1 MKKKIYPMLFVAAL
15 SLSACTEVLEPN
27 VDYGGNTFINDYS
40 ALVDAV
46 NNLNKTLQ
54 ERFDAL
60 NQLLKSNMV
69 DIKLAIDSNTG
80 AIKVLSEKT
89 EQGLKDV
96 NTSIFNGFTTLSGK
110 IDEQGKSIV
119 VAMNNNGE
127 LLRLQID
134 ETGKLLSTSLLNSTD
149 AIVKAINDQTK
160 SLEERFAIL
169 DASLKA
175 GFTDVKVSVDKN
187 TGAITLLDKNTN
199 ASLEKINGS
208 LTNGFK
214 LLKEQISTTGNDV
227 IYALDN
233 NGNLLRVELGKQQEA
248 LSATIVGQTT
258 KLIAAINDQ
267 TSTLDKRIEALST
280 VVETGLKNVV
290 ISVDKNTGAITL
302 LDKNTQASLNGINVS
317 LGKIDGTLISGFQAI
332 KTEISDTG
340 GKIITA
346 LNSNGNLLR
355 LELDKQQK
363 LLSATI
369 VTQTDKLAQAINDQT
384 ASLSSRFEALTTAL
398 STGLADIKVEI
409 DKNTGAIKTLDIHT
423 QASLG
428 TLNTTI
434 LNGFKKLNETVDN
447 KGKKIVTAIGT
458 QTAAIGTQTEAIKKQ
473 GELLRMTIT
482 TSGKLIAAEI
492 VGSINT
498 LNFILASQ
506 NVLLSSKLDAIN
518 TTIFSGLAKV
528 TAQES
533 NINKTLDLRLTAI
546 DTQLKGTNT
555 ELQNA
560 NAQLKTLNTTLK
572 TLNGNLVSGFTTVE
586 NSINKMSGE
595 LSVKLADNKT
605 AIVNMEGSM
614 KDNLKSL
621 KDAVDKQGGDIVTA
635 IDKNGVVVAAAIDNN
650 GKVISEAITTQGGE
664 IKGAINNNTEQIG
677 LKIVGVVDAITK
689 QTADLNQAIKDGTAS
704 VVASNGELKTAI
716 EKAIKSLEN
725 KQDANAKTQID
736 LLKKMLADNGIYK
749 NPGDNSSIYVD
760 PRLWAAIQYT
770 DLGGVIANMLTVAEE
785 PSLTYSAAYA
795 IRNNELENVATM
807 VWAEKIGKGSATLAA
822 GTLQPMDLANG
833 KQVIRVTKVISSITY
848 RFTSRSTS
856 FDRKIVK
863 INYIDSEGKLAI
875 TPNSMDVTKTFKT
888 YNNGIIT
895 SLVKCNIYL
904 EPNGTVTSIPEYT
917 WPE

>member
-302 LDKNTQASLNGINVS
+302 LDKNTQESLNGINVS
-317 LGKIDGTLISGFQAI
+317 LDKIDGTLISGFQAI
-332 KTEISDTG
+332 RTEISTTG

-346 LNSNGNLLR
+346 LDKNGYLLR

-363 LLSATI
+363 LLRATI
-369 VTQTDKLAQAINDQT
+369 VTQTNKLAKAINDQT

-409 DKNTGAIKTLDIHT
+409 DKNTGAIKTLDINT

-434 LNGFKKLNETVDN
+434 FNGFKTLNETVDD
-447 KGKKIVTAIGT
+447 KGNKIVT
-458 QTAAIGTQTEAIKKQ
+458 AIGTQTEAIKKQ
-473 GELLRMTIT
+473 GELLRTTIT

-498 LNFILASQ
+498 LNFILARQ

-518 TTIFSGLAKV
+518 TTIFSGLAMV
-528 TAQES
+528 TALES

-572 TLNGNLVSGFTTVE
+572 TLNENLVSGFKTVE

-595 LSVKLADNKT
+595 LSVKLADNTT

-621 KDAVDKQGGDIVTA
+621 KDAVDKQGGKIVTA
-635 IDKNGVVVAAAIDNN
+635 IDKNGVVVAAAINKN
-650 GKVISEAITTQGGE
+650 GKVISKAITTQGGE

-689 QTADLNQAIKDGTAS
+689 QTADLNKAIKDGTAS

-848 RFTSRSTS
+848 RFTSRFTS
-856 FDRKIVK
+856 FDKKIVR
-863 INYIDSEGKLAI
+863 INYIDSEGKLA
-875 TPNSMDVTKTFKT
+875 MDSYDTEVTKTFTT
-888 YNNGIIT
+888 YANGIIT
-895 SLVKCNIYL
+895 SLVQCNIYL

>member
-60 NQLLKSNMV
+60 NQLLKGNMV

-208 LTNGFK
+208 LTDGFK

-267 TSTLDKRIEALST
+267 TSTLDKRIKALST

-290 ISVDKNTGAITL
+290 VSVDKNTGAITL
-302 LDKNTQASLNGINVS
+302 LDTNTQVSLNGINMS

-332 KTEISDTG
+332 KTEISTTG
-340 GKIITA
+340 GNIITA
-346 LNSNGNLLR
+346 LDKNGNLLR

-369 VTQTDKLAQAINDQT
+369 VTQTNKLAKAINDQT
-384 ASLSSRFEALTTAL
+384 ASLSSRFKALTFAL
-398 STGLADIKVEI
+398 STGLVGIMLEI
-409 DKNTGAIKTLDIHT
+409 DKNTGAIKTLDTHT

-434 LNGFKKLNETVDN
+434 LNGFNKLNETVDD
-447 KGKKIVTAIGT
+447 KGNKIVTAIGT
-458 QTAAIGTQTEAIKKQ
+458 QTDAIGTQTEAIKKQ
-473 GELLRMTIT
+473 GKLLRMTIT
-482 TSGKLIAAEI
+482 KSGKLIAAEI
-492 VGSINT
+492 VGSIDT
-498 LNFILASQ
+498 LNATLASQ
-506 NVLLSSKLDAIN
+506 NTLLESKLDAIN
-518 TTIFSGLAKV
+518 TAISSGLAKV
-528 TAQES
+528 TAQERR
-533 NINKTLDLRLTAI
+533 INRTLDLRLTAI
-546 DTQLKGTNT
+546 DTQLQGTNT
-555 ELQNA
+555 ELHNA

-572 TLNGNLVSGFTTVE
+572 KLNKNLVSGFKTVG

-595 LSVKLADNKT
+595 LSVKLADNTT

-635 IDKNGVVVAAAIDNN
+635 IGKNGEVVVAAIDKN
-650 GKVISEAITTQGGE
+650 GNVISTAIG
-664 IKGAINNNTEQIG
+664 
-677 LKIVGVVDAITK
+677 GVVDAITK
-689 QTADLNQAIKDGTAS
+689 QTADLNKAITDGTAS
-704 VVASNGELKTAI
+704 VVASNGKLKTAI
-716 EKAIKSLEN
+716 EDAIKSLEN

-749 NPGDNSSIYVD
+749 IPGDNSSIYVD
-760 PRLWAAIQYT
+760 PRLWEAIQYT
-770 DLGGVIANMLTVAEE
+770 NLGGVIANMLTVAEE
-785 PSLTYSAAYA
+785 PSLYYSAAYA
-795 IRNNELENVATM
+795 IRDNELDNVSTM
-807 VWAEKIGKGSATLAA
+807 ITFEKIGNGPATLAA

-833 KQVIRVTKVISSITY
+833 KQVIRVTKVIPYIAY
-848 RFTSRSTS
+848 RFTSS
-856 FDRKIVK
+856 DKKIVR
-863 INYIDSEGKLAI
+863 INYIDSNGKLAME
-875 TPNSMDVTKTFKT
+875 PDAKEVTKTFVT
-888 YNNGIIT
+888 YANGIIT
-895 SLVKCNIYL
+895 SVVKCNIYL
-904 EPNGTVTSIPEYT
+904 EPNATVTSIPEYT

>member
-208 LTNGFK
+208 LTAGFK

-267 TSTLDKRIEALST
+267 TSTLDKRIKALST

-290 ISVDKNTGAITL
+290 VSVDKNTGAITL
-302 LDKNTQASLNGINVS
+302 LDKNTQVSLNGINMS

-332 KTEISDTG
+332 KTEISTTG
-340 GKIITA
+340 GNIITA
-346 LNSNGNLLR
+346 LDDNGNLLR

-369 VTQTDKLAQAINDQT
+369 VTQTDKLAKAINDQT

-398 STGLADIKVEI
+398 TTGLADIKVEI
-409 DKNTGAIKTLDIHT
+409 DKNTGAIKTLDTNT

-434 LNGFKKLNETVDN
+434 LNGFNKLNETVDD
-447 KGKKIVTAIGT
+447 KGNKIVTAIGT
-458 QTAAIGTQTEAIKKQ
+458 QTDAIGTQTEAIKKQ
-473 GELLRMTIT
+473 GKLLRMTIT
-482 TSGKLIAAEI
+482 KSGKLIAAEI

-498 LNFILASQ
+498 LNATLKSQ
-506 NVLLSSKLDAIN
+506 NALLESKLDAIN
-518 TTIFSGLAKV
+518 TAISSGLAKV
-528 TAQES
+528 TAEERR
-533 NINKTLDLRLTAI
+533 IGRTLLFGLTAI
-546 DTQLKGTNT
+546 NIQLKGTNT

-572 TLNGNLVSGFTTVE
+572 DLNKNLVSGFKTVG

-595 LSVKLADNKT
+595 LSVKLADNT
-605 AIVNMEGSM
+605 NAIVNMEGSM

-635 IDKNGVVVAAAIDNN
+635 IDKNGKVVVAAIDKN
-650 GKVISEAITTQGGE
+650 GNVISTAI
-664 IKGAINNNTEQIG
+664 A
-677 LKIVGVVDAITK
+677 GVVDAITK
-689 QTADLNQAIKDGTAS
+689 QTADLNKAITDGTAS

-716 EKAIKSLEN
+716 ETAIKSLEN
-725 KQDANAKTQID
+725 KQDANAKTQIE

-749 NPGDNSSIYVD
+749 NPDDNSSIYVD
-760 PRLWAAIQYT
+760 PSLWNVIYYSD
-770 DLGGVIANMLTVAEE
+770 DLRNVIAKMLTIAEE

-795 IRNNELENVATM
+795 VRDNELENVSTM
-807 VWAEKIGKGSATLAA
+807 VWAEKIENGPATLAA

-833 KQVIRVTKVISSITY
+833 KQVIRVTKVISYIRY
-848 RFTSRSTS
+848 RFTS
-856 FDRKIVK
+856 FDKNIVR
-863 INYIDSEGKLAI
+863 IYYIDSRGKSVA
-875 TPNSMDVTKTFKT
+875 TTSSTSVSMPFST
-888 YNNGIIT
+888 YNDGIIT
-895 SLVKCNIYL
+895 SVVKCNIYL
-904 EPNGTVTSIPEYT
+904 EPNATVTSIPTYT

>member
-60 NQLLKSNMV
+60 NQLLKGNMV

-187 TGAITLLDKNTN
+187 TGAITLLDT
-199 ASLEKINGS
+199 
-208 LTNGFK
+208 
-214 LLKEQISTTGNDV
+214 
-227 IYALDN
+227 
-233 NGNLLRVELGKQQEA
+233 
-248 LSATIVGQTT
+248 
-258 KLIAAINDQ
+258 
-267 TSTLDKRIEALST
+267 
-280 VVETGLKNVV
+280 
-290 ISVDKNTGAITL
+290 
-302 LDKNTQASLNGINVS
+302 NTQVSLNGINMS

-332 KTEISDTG
+332 KTEISTTG
-340 GKIITA
+340 GNIITA
-346 LNSNGNLLR
+346 LDKNGNLLR

-369 VTQTDKLAQAINDQT
+369 VTQTNKLAKAINDQT
-384 ASLSSRFEALTTAL
+384 ASLSSRFKALTFAL
-398 STGLADIKVEI
+398 STGLAGIMVEI
-409 DKNTGAIKTLDIHT
+409 NKNTGAIKTLDTHT

-434 LNGFKKLNETVDN
+434 LNGFNKLNETVDD
-447 KGKKIVTAIGT
+447 KGNKIVTAIGT
-458 QTAAIGTQTEAIKKQ
+458 QTDAIGTQTEAIKKQ
-473 GELLRMTIT
+473 GKLLRMTIT
-482 TSGKLIAAEI
+482 KSGKLIAAEI
-492 VGSINT
+492 VGSIDT
-498 LNFILASQ
+498 LNATLASQ
-506 NVLLSSKLDAIN
+506 NTLLESKLDAIN
-518 TTIFSGLAKV
+518 TAISSGLAKV
-528 TAQES
+528 TAEERR
-533 NINKTLDLRLTAI
+533 IGRTLLFGLTAI
-546 DTQLKGTNT
+546 NIQLKGTNT
-555 ELQNA
+555 ELQNT
-560 NAQLKTLNTTLK
+560 NAQLKTLNTTLED
-572 TLNGNLVSGFTTVE
+572 LNKNLVSGFKTVA

-595 LSVKLADNKT
+595 LSVKLADNT
-605 AIVNMEGSM
+605 NAIVNMEGSM

-635 IDKNGVVVAAAIDNN
+635 IDKNGKVVVAAIDKN
-650 GKVISEAITTQGGE
+650 GNVISTAI
-664 IKGAINNNTEQIG
+664 A
-677 LKIVGVVDAITK
+677 GVVDAITK
-689 QTADLNQAIKDGTAS
+689 QTADLNKAITDGTAS

-749 NPGDNSSIYVD
+749 IPGDNSSIYVD
-760 PRLWAAIQYT
+760 PSLWNVIYYS
-770 DLGGVIANMLTVAEE
+770 DLRNVIANMLTVAEE

-795 IRNNELENVATM
+795 IRDNELENVSTM
-807 VWAEKIGKGSATLAA
+807 IWGEKIENGSATLAA

-833 KQVIRVTKVISSITY
+833 KQVIRVTKVIPYIKY
-848 RFTSRSTS
+848 RFTSS
-856 FDRKIVK
+856 DKKIVR
-863 INYIDSEGKLAI
+863 INYIDSEGKLAVD
-875 TPNSMDVTKTFKT
+875 SYDMEVTKTFYT
-888 YNNGIIT
+888 YDNGIIT
-895 SLVKCNIYL
+895 PVVKCNIYL
-904 EPNGTVTSIPEYT
+904 EPNATVTSIPDYT

>member
-60 NQLLKSNMV
+60 NQLLKGNMV

-208 LTNGFK
+208 LTDGFK

-267 TSTLDKRIEALST
+267 TSTLAKRIEALST

-290 ISVDKNTGAITL
+290 VSVDKNTGAITL
-302 LDKNTQASLNGINVS
+302 LDTNTQVSLNGINMS

-332 KTEISDTG
+332 KTEISTTG
-340 GKIITA
+340 GNIVTA
-346 LNSNGNLLR
+346 LDKNGNLLR

-369 VTQTDKLAQAINDQT
+369 VTQTDKLAKAINDQT

-409 DKNTGAIKTLDIHT
+409 DKNTGAIKTLDTNT

-434 LNGFKKLNETVDN
+434 LNGFNKLNETVDD
-447 KGKKIVTAIGT
+447 KGNKIVTAIGT
-458 QTAAIGTQTEAIKKQ
+458 QTDAIGTQTEAIKKQ
-473 GELLRMTIT
+473 GKLLRMTIT
-482 TSGKLIAAEI
+482 KSGKLIATEI

-498 LNFILASQ
+498 LNATLASQ
-506 NVLLSSKLDAIN
+506 NALLESKLDAIN
-518 TTIFSGLAKV
+518 TAISSGLAKV
-528 TAQES
+528 TAEERR
-533 NINKTLDLRLTAI
+533 IGRTLLFGLTAI
-546 DTQLKGTNT
+546 NIQLKGTNT

-572 TLNGNLVSGFTTVE
+572 DLNKNLVSGFKTVG

-595 LSVKLADNKT
+595 LSVKLADNTT

-614 KDNLKSL
+614 KNNLKSL

-635 IDKNGVVVAAAIDNN
+635 IDKNGKVVAAAIDKN
-650 GKVISEAITTQGGE
+650 GNVISTAI
-664 IKGAINNNTEQIG
+664 A
-677 LKIVGVVDAITK
+677 GVVDAITK
-689 QTADLNQAIKDGTAS
+689 QTADLNKAITDGTAS

-725 KQDANAKTQID
+725 KQDANAKTQIE

-749 NPGDNSSIYVD
+749 NPDDNSSIYVD
-760 PRLWAAIQYT
+760 PSLWQVIQNT
-770 DLGGVIANMLTVAEE
+770 DLHNVIAKMLTLAEE

-795 IRNNELENVATM
+795 VRDNEWENVSTM
-807 VWAEKIGKGSATLAA
+807 VWAEKIENGPATLAA

-833 KQVIRVTKVISSITY
+833 KQVIRVTKVISYIRY
-848 RFTSRSTS
+848 RFIS
-856 FDRKIVK
+856 FDKNIER
-863 INYIDSEGKLAI
+863 INYIDSRGKLGA
-875 TPNSMDVTKTFKT
+875 TASSTSVSMPFYT
-888 YNNGIIT
+888 YVNGIIT

-904 EPNGTVTSIPEYT
+904 EPNATVTSIPEYT

>member
-80 AIKVLSEKT
+80 AIKILSEKT

-199 ASLEKINGS
+199 ASLEKI
-208 LTNGFK
+208 
-214 LLKEQISTTGNDV
+214 
-227 IYALDN
+227 
-233 NGNLLRVELGKQQEA
+233 
-248 LSATIVGQTT
+248 
-258 KLIAAINDQ
+258 
-267 TSTLDKRIEALST
+267 
-280 VVETGLKNVV
+280 
-290 ISVDKNTGAITL
+290 
-302 LDKNTQASLNGINVS
+302 
-317 LGKIDGTLISGFQAI
+317 DGTLISGFQAI
-332 KTEISDTG
+332 KTEISTTG

-346 LNSNGNLLR
+346 LDKNGNLLR

-369 VTQTDKLAQAINDQT
+369 VTQTNKLAKAINDQT
-384 ASLSSRFEALTTAL
+384 ASLSSRFKALTFAL
-398 STGLADIKVEI
+398 STGLVGIMLEI
-409 DKNTGAIKTLDIHT
+409 DKNTGAIKTLDTNT

-434 LNGFKKLNETVDN
+434 LNGFNKLNETVDD
-447 KGKKIVTAIGT
+447 KGNKIVTAIGT
-458 QTAAIGTQTEAIKKQ
+458 QTDAIGTQTEAIKKQ
-473 GELLRMTIT
+473 GKLLRMTIT
-482 TSGKLIAAEI
+482 KSGKLIAAEI

-498 LNFILASQ
+498 LNATLESQ
-506 NVLLSSKLDAIN
+506 NALLESKLDAIN
-518 TTIFSGLAKV
+518 TAISSGLAKV
-528 TAQES
+528 TAQERR
-533 NINKTLDLRLTAI
+533 INRTLDLRLTAI

-572 TLNGNLVSGFTTVE
+572 KLNKNLVSGFKTVK
-586 NSINKMSGE
+586 NSINNMSGE
-595 LSVKLADNKT
+595 LSVKLADNTT

-635 IDKNGVVVAAAIDNN
+635 IDKNGKVVVAAIDKN
-650 GKVISEAITTQGGE
+650 GNVISTAI
-664 IKGAINNNTEQIG
+664 A
-677 LKIVGVVDAITK
+677 GVVDAITK
-689 QTADLNQAIKDGTAS
+689 QTADLNKAIKDGTAS

-725 KQDANAKTQID
+725 KQDANAKEQIE

-749 NPGDNSSIYVD
+749 NPDDNSSIYVD
-760 PRLWAAIQYT
+760 PRLWQVIQNT
-770 DLGGVIANMLTVAEE
+770 DLHNVIAKMLTLAEE

-795 IRNNELENVATM
+795 VRDNELENVSTM
-807 VWAEKIGKGSATLAA
+807 VWAEKIENGPATLAA

-833 KQVIRVTKVISSITY
+833 KQVIRVTKVISYIRY
-848 RFTSRSTS
+848 RFIS
-856 FDRKIVK
+856 FDKNIER
-863 INYIDSEGKLAI
+863 INYIDSRGKLGA
-875 TPNSMDVTKTFKT
+875 TTSSTSVSMPFIT
-888 YNNGIIT
+888 YNDGIIT

-904 EPNGTVTSIPEYT
+904 EPNATVTSIPEYT

>member
-208 LTNGFK
+208 LTDGFK

-227 IYALDN
+227 IYALDS

-267 TSTLDKRIEALST
+267 TSTLDKRIKALST

-290 ISVDKNTGAITL
+290 VSVDKNTGAITL
-302 LDKNTQASLNGINVS
+302 LDTNTQVSLNGINMS

-332 KTEISDTG
+332 QTEISTTG
-340 GKIITA
+340 GNIITA
-346 LNSNGNLLR
+346 LDKNGNLLR

-369 VTQTDKLAQAINDQT
+369 VTQTNKLAKAINDQT
-384 ASLSSRFEALTTAL
+384 ASLSSRFKALTFAL
-398 STGLADIKVEI
+398 STGLVGIMLEI
-409 DKNTGAIKTLDIHT
+409 DKNTGAIKTLDTHT

-434 LNGFKKLNETVDN
+434 LNGFNKLNETVDD
-447 KGKKIVTAIGT
+447 KGNKIVTAIGT
-458 QTAAIGTQTEAIKKQ
+458 QTDAIGTQTEAIKKQ
-473 GELLRMTIT
+473 GKLLRMTIT
-482 TSGKLIAAEI
+482 KSGKLIAAEI
-492 VGSINT
+492 VGSIDT
-498 LNFILASQ
+498 LNATLASQ
-506 NVLLSSKLDAIN
+506 NTLLESKLNAIN
-518 TTIFSGLAKV
+518 TAISSGLAKV
-528 TAQES
+528 TAEERR
-533 NINKTLDLRLTAI
+533 IGRTLLFGLTAI
-546 DTQLKGTNT
+546 NIQLQGTNT
-555 ELQNA
+555 ELQNT

-572 TLNGNLVSGFTTVE
+572 KLNKNLVSGFKTVA
-586 NSINKMSGE
+586 NSINNMSGE
-595 LSVKLADNKT
+595 LSVKLADNTT

-614 KDNLKSL
+614 KNNLKSL

-635 IDKNGVVVAAAIDNN
+635 IDNNGVVVVAAINKN
-650 GKVISEAITTQGGE
+650 GTVISTAIG
-664 IKGAINNNTEQIG
+664 
-677 LKIVGVVDAITK
+677 GVVDAITK
-689 QTADLNQAIKDGTAS
+689 QTADLNKAITDGTAS
-704 VVASNGELKTAI
+704 VVASNGKLKTAI
-716 EKAIKSLEN
+716 EDAIKSLEN

-749 NPGDNSSIYVD
+749 IPGDNSSIYVD
-760 PRLWAAIQYT
+760 PRLWEAIQYT

-785 PSLTYSAAYA
+785 PSLYYSAAYA
-795 IRNNELENVATM
+795 IRDNELDNVSTM
-807 VWAEKIGKGSATLAA
+807 ITFEKIGNGPATLAA
-822 GTLQPMDLANG
+822 GSLQPMDLANG
-833 KQVIRVTKVISSITY
+833 KQVIRVTKVIPYITY
-848 RFTSRSTS
+848 RFTSS
-856 FDRKIVK
+856 DKKIVR
-863 INYIDSEGKLAI
+863 INYIDSNGKLAME
-875 TPNSMDVTKTFKT
+875 PDAKEVTKTFVT
-888 YNNGIIT
+888 YANGIIT
-895 SLVKCNIYL
+895 PVVKCNIYL
-904 EPNGTVTSIPEYT
+904 EPNATVTSIPEYT

>member
-60 NQLLKSNMV
+60 NQLLKGNMV

-208 LTNGFK
+208 LTDGFK

-267 TSTLDKRIEALST
+267 TSTLDKRIKALST

-290 ISVDKNTGAITL
+290 VSVDKNTGAITL
-302 LDKNTQASLNGINVS
+302 LDTNTQVSLNGINMS

-332 KTEISDTG
+332 KTEISTTG
-340 GKIITA
+340 GNIITA
-346 LNSNGNLLR
+346 LDKNGNLLR

-369 VTQTDKLAQAINDQT
+369 VTQTNKLAKAINDQT
-384 ASLSSRFEALTTAL
+384 ASLNSRFKALTFAL
-398 STGLADIKVEI
+398 STGLVGIMLEI
-409 DKNTGAIKTLDIHT
+409 DKNTGAIKTLDTHT

-434 LNGFKKLNETVDN
+434 LNGFNKLNETVDD
-447 KGKKIVTAIGT
+447 KGNKIVTAIGT
-458 QTAAIGTQTEAIKKQ
+458 QTDAIGTQTEAIKKQ
-473 GELLRMTIT
+473 GKLLRMTIT
-482 TSGKLIAAEI
+482 KSGKLIAAEI
-492 VGSINT
+492 VGSIDT
-498 LNFILASQ
+498 LNATLASQ
-506 NVLLSSKLDAIN
+506 NTLLESKLDAIN
-518 TTIFSGLAKV
+518 TAISSGLAKV
-528 TAQES
+528 TAEERR
-533 NINKTLDLRLTAI
+533 IGRTLLFGLTAI
-546 DTQLKGTNT
+546 NIQLKGTNT

-572 TLNGNLVSGFTTVE
+572 DLNKNLVSGFKTVA

-595 LSVKLADNKT
+595 LSVKLADNTT

-614 KDNLKSL
+614 KNNLKSL

-635 IDKNGVVVAAAIDNN
+635 IDKNGKVVVAAIDKN
-650 GKVISEAITTQGGE
+650 GNVISTAI
-664 IKGAINNNTEQIG
+664 A
-677 LKIVGVVDAITK
+677 GVVDAITK
-689 QTADLNQAIKDGTAS
+689 QTADLNKAITDGTAS

-725 KQDANAKTQID
+725 KQDANAKEQIE

-749 NPGDNSSIYVD
+749 NPDDNSSIYVD
-760 PRLWAAIQYT
+760 PSLWQVIKNT
-770 DLGGVIANMLTVAEE
+770 DLHNVIAKMLTLAEE

-795 IRNNELENVATM
+795 VRDNEWENVSTM
-807 VWAEKIGKGSATLAA
+807 VWAEKIENGPATLAA

-833 KQVIRVTKVISSITY
+833 KQVIRVTKVISYIRY
-848 RFTSRSTS
+848 RFIS
-856 FDRKIVK
+856 FDKNIER
-863 INYIDSEGKLAI
+863 INYIDSRGKLGTTASS
-875 TPNSMDVTKTFKT
+875 TSVSMPFYT
-888 YNNGIIT
+888 YVNGIIT

-904 EPNGTVTSIPEYT
+904 EPNATVTSIPEYT

>member
-258 KLIAAINDQ
+258 KLIAAINNQ

-302 LDKNTQASLNGINVS
+302 LDKNTQVSLNGINVS
-317 LGKIDGTLISGFQAI
+317 LGKIDGTLTSGFQAI
-332 KTEISDTG
+332 RTEISTTG

-355 LELDKQQK
+355 LELDKQQN

-369 VTQTDKLAQAINDQT
+369 VTQTNKLAQAINDQT

-409 DKNTGAIKTLDIHT
+409 DKNTGAIKTLDTNT

-434 LNGFKKLNETVDN
+434 LNGFNTLNETVDN
-447 KGKKIVTAIGT
+447 KGNKIVTAIGT
-458 QTAAIGTQTEAIKKQ
+458 QTDAIKKQ

-482 TSGKLIAAEI
+482 KSGNLIAAEI

-518 TTIFSGLAKV
+518 TTIFSGLAMV
-528 TAQES
+528 TALES

-560 NAQLKTLNTTLK
+560 NAQLKTLNTTLE
-572 TLNGNLVSGFTTVE
+572 TLNGNLVSGFKTVE

-595 LSVKLADNKT
+595 LSVKLADNTT

-621 KDAVDKQGGDIVTA
+621 KDVVDKQGGKIVTA
-635 IDKNGVVVAAAIDNN
+635 IDKNGVVVAAAINKN
-650 GKVISEAITTQGGE
+650 GKVISKAITTQGGE

-677 LKIVGVVDAITK
+677 LKIVGVVNAIKK
-689 QTADLNQAIKDGTAS
+689 QTADLNKAIKDGTAS
-704 VVASNGELKTAI
+704 VVASNGKLKTAI
-716 EKAIKSLEN
+716 ENAIKSLEN

-760 PRLWAAIQYT
+760 PRLWDVINST
-770 DLGGVIANMLTVAEE
+770 DLRRVIANMLTVAEE
-785 PSLTYSAAYA
+785 PSLFFSAAYA

-807 VWAEKIGKGSATLAA
+807 VWAEEIGKGSATLAA

-833 KQVIRVTKVISSITY
+833 KQVIRVTKVIPYITY
-848 RFTSRSTS
+848 RFTSS
-856 FDRKIVK
+856 DRMIRE
-863 INYIDSEGKLAI
+863 IYYIDSEGKSIKSFFAKEVE
-875 TPNSMDVTKTFKT
+875 MAFKT

-904 EPNGTVTSIPEYT
+904 QPHWTVTSKPEYT

>member
-80 AIKVLSEKT
+80 AIKILSEKT

-208 LTNGFK
+208 LTDGFK

-267 TSTLDKRIEALST
+267 TSTLDKRIKALST

-290 ISVDKNTGAITL
+290 VSVDKNTGAITL
-302 LDKNTQASLNGINVS
+302 LDTNTQVSLNGINMS

-332 KTEISDTG
+332 KTEISTTG
-340 GKIITA
+340 GNIVTA
-346 LNSNGNLLR
+346 LDKNGNLLR

-369 VTQTDKLAQAINDQT
+369 VTQTDKLAKAINDQT

-409 DKNTGAIKTLDIHT
+409 DKNTGAIKTLDTNT

-434 LNGFKKLNETVDN
+434 LNGFNKLNETVDD
-447 KGKKIVTAIGT
+447 KGNKIVTAIGT
-458 QTAAIGTQTEAIKKQ
+458 QTDAIGTQTEAIKKQ
-473 GELLRMTIT
+473 GKLLRMTIT
-482 TSGKLIAAEI
+482 KSGKLIATEI

-498 LNFILASQ
+498 LNATLASQ
-506 NVLLSSKLDAIN
+506 NALLESKLDAIN
-518 TTIFSGLAKV
+518 TAISSGLAKV
-528 TAQES
+528 TAEERR
-533 NINKTLDLRLTAI
+533 IGRTLLFGLTAI
-546 DTQLKGTNT
+546 NIQLKGTNT

-572 TLNGNLVSGFTTVE
+572 DLNKNLVSGFKTVG

-595 LSVKLADNKT
+595 LSVKLADNTT

-614 KDNLKSL
+614 KNNLKSL

-635 IDKNGVVVAAAIDNN
+635 IDKNGKVVAAAIDKN
-650 GKVISEAITTQGGE
+650 GNVTSTAI
-664 IKGAINNNTEQIG
+664 A
-677 LKIVGVVDAITK
+677 GVVDAITK
-689 QTADLNQAIKDGTAS
+689 QTADLNKAITDGTAS

-716 EKAIKSLEN
+716 VDAIKSLEN
-725 KQDANAKTQID
+725 KQDANAKEQIE

-749 NPGDNSSIYVD
+749 NPDDNSSIYVD
-760 PRLWAAIQYT
+760 PRLWQVIQNT
-770 DLGGVIANMLTVAEE
+770 DLHNVIAKMLTLAEE

-795 IRNNELENVATM
+795 VRDNELENVSTM
-807 VWAEKIGKGSATLAA
+807 VWAEKIENGPATLAA

-833 KQVIRVTKVISSITY
+833 KQVIRVTKVISYIRY
-848 RFTSRSTS
+848 RFIS
-856 FDRKIVK
+856 FDKNIER
-863 INYIDSEGKLAI
+863 INYIDSRGKLGA
-875 TPNSMDVTKTFKT
+875 TTSSTSVSMPFYT
-888 YNNGIIT
+888 YANGIIT

-904 EPNGTVTSIPEYT
+904 EPNATVTSIPDYT

>member
-60 NQLLKSNMV
+60 NQLLKGNMV

-208 LTNGFK
+208 LTDGFK

-290 ISVDKNTGAITL
+290 VSVDKNTGAITL
-302 LDKNTQASLNGINVS
+302 LDKNTQVSLNGINMS

-332 KTEISDTG
+332 KTEISTTG
-340 GKIITA
+340 GNIITA
-346 LNSNGNLLR
+346 LDDNGNLLR

-369 VTQTDKLAQAINDQT
+369 VTQTDKLAKAINDQT

-398 STGLADIKVEI
+398 TTGLADIKVEI
-409 DKNTGAIKTLDIHT
+409 DKNTGAIKTLDTNT

-434 LNGFKKLNETVDN
+434 LNGFNKLNETVDD
-447 KGKKIVTAIGT
+447 KGNKIVTAIGT
-458 QTAAIGTQTEAIKKQ
+458 QTDAIGTQTEAIKKQ
-473 GELLRMTIT
+473 GKLLRMTIT
-482 TSGKLIAAEI
+482 KSGKLIAAEI

-498 LNFILASQ
+498 LNATLKSQ
-506 NVLLSSKLDAIN
+506 NALLESKLDAIN
-518 TTIFSGLAKV
+518 TAISSGLAKV
-528 TAQES
+528 TAEERR
-533 NINKTLDLRLTAI
+533 IGRTLLFGLTAI
-546 DTQLKGTNT
+546 NIQLKGTNT

-572 TLNGNLVSGFTTVE
+572 DLNKNLVSGFKTVG

-595 LSVKLADNKT
+595 LSVKLADNT
-605 AIVNMEGSM
+605 NAIVNMEGSM

-635 IDKNGVVVAAAIDNN
+635 IDKNGKVVVAAIDKN
-650 GKVISEAITTQGGE
+650 GNVISTAI
-664 IKGAINNNTEQIG
+664 A
-677 LKIVGVVDAITK
+677 GVVDAITK
-689 QTADLNQAIKDGTAS
+689 QTADLNKAITDGTAS

-725 KQDANAKTQID
+725 KQDANAKTQIE

-749 NPGDNSSIYVD
+749 NPDDNSSIYVD
-760 PRLWAAIQYT
+760 PSLWNVIYYSD
-770 DLGGVIANMLTVAEE
+770 DLRNVIAKMLTIAEE

-795 IRNNELENVATM
+795 VRDNELENVSTM
-807 VWAEKIGKGSATLAA
+807 VWAEKIENGPATLAA

-833 KQVIRVTKVISSITY
+833 KQVIRVTKVISYIRY
-848 RFTSRSTS
+848 RFTS
-856 FDRKIVK
+856 FDKNIVR
-863 INYIDSEGKLAI
+863 IYYIDSRGKSVA
-875 TPNSMDVTKTFKT
+875 TTSSTSVSMPFST
-888 YNNGIIT
+888 YNDGIIT
-895 SLVKCNIYL
+895 SVVKCNIYL
-904 EPNGTVTSIPEYT
+904 EPNATVTSIPTYT

>member
-208 LTNGFK
+208 LTDGFK

-267 TSTLDKRIEALST
+267 TSTLDKRIKALST

-290 ISVDKNTGAITL
+290 VSVDKNTGAITL
-302 LDKNTQASLNGINVS
+302 LDKNTQVSLNGINMS

-332 KTEISDTG
+332 KTEISTTG
-340 GKIITA
+340 GNIITA
-346 LNSNGNLLR
+346 LDKNGNLLR

-369 VTQTDKLAQAINDQT
+369 VTQTNKLAKAINDQT
-384 ASLSSRFEALTTAL
+384 ASLSSRFKALTIAL
-398 STGLADIKVEI
+398 STGLVGIMLEI
-409 DKNTGAIKTLDIHT
+409 DKNTGAIKTLDTNT

-434 LNGFKKLNETVDN
+434 LNGFNKLNETVDD
-447 KGKKIVTAIGT
+447 KGNKIVTAIGT
-458 QTAAIGTQTEAIKKQ
+458 QTDAIGTQTEAIKKQ
-473 GELLRMTIT
+473 GKLLRMTIT
-482 TSGKLIAAEI
+482 KSGKLIAAEI
-492 VGSINT
+492 VGSIDT
-498 LNFILASQ
+498 LNATLASQ
-506 NVLLSSKLDAIN
+506 NTLLESKLNAIN
-518 TTIFSGLAKV
+518 TAISSGLAKV
-528 TAQES
+528 TAEERR
-533 NINKTLDLRLTAI
+533 IGRTLLFGLTAI
-546 DTQLKGTNT
+546 NIQLQGTNT
-555 ELQNA
+555 ELQNT

-572 TLNGNLVSGFTTVE
+572 KLNKNLVSGFKTVA
-586 NSINKMSGE
+586 NSINNMSGE
-595 LSVKLADNKT
+595 LSVKLADNTT

-614 KDNLKSL
+614 KNNLKSL

-635 IDKNGVVVAAAIDNN
+635 IGKNGEVVVAAIDKN
-650 GKVISEAITTQGGE
+650 GDVISTAIG
-664 IKGAINNNTEQIG
+664 
-677 LKIVGVVDAITK
+677 GVVDAITK
-689 QTADLNQAIKDGTAS
+689 QTADLNKAITDGTAS
-704 VVASNGELKTAI
+704 VVASNGKLKTAI
-716 EKAIKSLEN
+716 EDAIKSLEN

-749 NPGDNSSIYVD
+749 IPGDNSSIYVD
-760 PRLWAAIQYT
+760 PRLWEAIQYT
-770 DLGGVIANMLTVAEE
+770 DLGGVIANMLAVAEE
-785 PSLTYSAAYA
+785 PSLYYSAAYA
-795 IRNNELENVATM
+795 IRDNELENVSNMITF
-807 VWAEKIGKGSATLAA
+807 EKTGNDPATLAA

-833 KQVIRVTKVISSITY
+833 KQVIRVTKVIPYITY
-848 RFTSRSTS
+848 RFTSS
-856 FDRKIVK
+856 DKKIVR
-863 INYIDSEGKLAI
+863 INYIDSNGKLAM
-875 TPNSMDVTKTFKT
+875 NSYDTEVTKTFVT
-888 YNNGIIT
+888 YANGIIT

-904 EPNGTVTSIPEYT
+904 EPNATVTSIPEYT

>member
-60 NQLLKSNMV
+60 NQLLKGNMV

-208 LTNGFK
+208 LTDGFK

-267 TSTLDKRIEALST
+267 TSTLDKRIKALST

-290 ISVDKNTGAITL
+290 VSVDKNTGAITL
-302 LDKNTQASLNGINVS
+302 LDTNTQVSLNGINMS

-332 KTEISDTG
+332 KTEISTTG
-340 GKIITA
+340 GNIITA
-346 LNSNGNLLR
+346 LDKNGNLLR

-369 VTQTDKLAQAINDQT
+369 VTQTNKLAKAINDQT
-384 ASLSSRFEALTTAL
+384 ASLSSRFKALTLAL
-398 STGLADIKVEI
+398 STGLVGIMVEI
-409 DKNTGAIKTLDIHT
+409 NKNTGAIKTLDTHT

-434 LNGFKKLNETVDN
+434 LNGFNKLNETVDD
-447 KGKKIVTAIGT
+447 KGNKIVTAIGT
-458 QTAAIGTQTEAIKKQ
+458 QTDAIGTQTEAIKKQ
-473 GELLRMTIT
+473 GKLLRMTIT
-482 TSGKLIAAEI
+482 KSGKLIAAEI
-492 VGSINT
+492 VGSIDT
-498 LNFILASQ
+498 LNATLESQ
-506 NVLLSSKLDAIN
+506 NALLESKLEAIN
-518 TTIFSGLAKV
+518 TAISSGLAKV
-528 TAQES
+528 TAQERR
-533 NINKTLDLRLTAI
+533 INRTLDLRLTAI
-546 DTQLKGTNT
+546 DTQLQGTNT

-572 TLNGNLVSGFTTVE
+572 KLNKNLVSGFKTVA

-595 LSVKLADNKT
+595 LSVKLADNTT

-635 IDKNGVVVAAAIDNN
+635 IGKNGEVVVAAIDKN
-650 GKVISEAITTQGGE
+650 GNVISTAIG
-664 IKGAINNNTEQIG
+664 
-677 LKIVGVVDAITK
+677 GVVDAITK
-689 QTADLNQAIKDGTAS
+689 QTADLNKAIKDGTAS

-725 KQDANAKTQID
+725 KQDANAKTQIE

-749 NPGDNSSIYVD
+749 NPDDNSSIYVD
-760 PRLWAAIQYT
+760 PSLWNVIYYSD
-770 DLGGVIANMLTVAEE
+770 DLRNVIAKMLTVAEE

-795 IRNNELENVATM
+795 VRDNELENVSTM
-807 VWAEKIGKGSATLAA
+807 VWAEKIENGPATLAA

-833 KQVIRVTKVISSITY
+833 KQVIRVTKVISYIRY
-848 RFTSRSTS
+848 RFTS
-856 FDRKIVK
+856 FDKNIVR
-863 INYIDSEGKLAI
+863 INYIDSRGKLGA
-875 TPNSMDVTKTFKT
+875 TTSSTSVSMPFST
-888 YNNGIIT
+888 YANGIIT

-904 EPNGTVTSIPEYT
+904 EPNATVTSIPEYT

>member
-60 NQLLKSNMV
+60 NQLLKGNMV

-208 LTNGFK
+208 LTDGFK

-267 TSTLDKRIEALST
+267 TSTLDKRIKALST

-290 ISVDKNTGAITL
+290 VSVDKNTGAITL
-302 LDKNTQASLNGINVS
+302 LDTNTQVSLNGINMS
-317 LGKIDGTLISGFQAI
+317 LGKIDGTLVSGFQAI
-332 KTEISDTG
+332 KTEISTTG
-340 GKIITA
+340 GNIITA
-346 LNSNGNLLR
+346 LDKNGNLLR

-369 VTQTDKLAQAINDQT
+369 VTQTNKLAKAINDQT
-384 ASLSSRFEALTTAL
+384 ASLSSRFKALTFAL
-398 STGLADIKVEI
+398 STGLVGIMLEI
-409 DKNTGAIKTLDIHT
+409 DKNTGAIKTLDTHT

-434 LNGFKKLNETVDN
+434 LNGFNKLNETVDD
-447 KGKKIVTAIGT
+447 KGNKIVTAIGT
-458 QTAAIGTQTEAIKKQ
+458 QTDAIGTQTEAIKKQ
-473 GELLRMTIT
+473 GKLLRMTIT
-482 TSGKLIAAEI
+482 KSGKLIATEI
-492 VGSINT
+492 VGSIDA
-498 LNFILASQ
+498 LNATLASQ
-506 NVLLSSKLDAIN
+506 NTLLESKLNAIN
-518 TTIFSGLAKV
+518 TAISSGLAKV
-528 TAQES
+528 TAEERR
-533 NINKTLDLRLTAI
+533 IGRTLLFGLTAI
-546 DTQLKGTNT
+546 NIQLQGTNT
-555 ELQNA
+555 ELQNT

-572 TLNGNLVSGFTTVE
+572 KLNKNLVSGFKTVA
-586 NSINKMSGE
+586 NSINNMSGE
-595 LSVKLADNKT
+595 LSVKLADNTT

-614 KDNLKSL
+614 KNNLKSL

-635 IDKNGVVVAAAIDNN
+635 IGKNGEVVVAAIDKN
-650 GKVISEAITTQGGE
+650 GNVISTAI
-664 IKGAINNNTEQIG
+664 A
-677 LKIVGVVDAITK
+677 GVVNAITK
-689 QTADLNQAIKDGTAS
+689 QTADLNKAITDGTAS

-716 EKAIKSLEN
+716 VNAIKSLEN

-749 NPGDNSSIYVD
+749 IPDDNSSIYVD
-760 PRLWAAIQYT
+760 PSLWNVIYYS
-770 DLGGVIANMLTVAEE
+770 DLRNVIAKMLTVAEE
-785 PSLTYSAAYA
+785 PSFNFSAAYA
-795 IRNNELENVATM
+795 IRDNEWNYVATS
-807 VWAEKIGKGSATLAA
+807 VWGEKIGNGPATLAA

-833 KQVIRVTKVISSITY
+833 KQVIRVAKVISSITC
-848 RFTSRSTS
+848 RFTSLS
-856 FDRKIVK
+856 DKKIVR
-863 INYIDSEGKLAI
+863 INYIDSEGKLG
-875 TPNSMDVTKTFKT
+875 MDSYDMEVTKKFYT
-888 YNNGIIT
+888 YDNGIIT
-895 SLVKCNIYL
+895 PVVKCNIYL
-904 EPNGTVTSIPEYT
+904 EPNATVTSMPEYT

>member
-208 LTNGFK
+208 LTDGFK

-267 TSTLDKRIEALST
+267 TSTLDKRIKALST

-290 ISVDKNTGAITL
+290 VSVDKNTGAITL
-302 LDKNTQASLNGINVS
+302 LDTNTQVSLNGINMS

-332 KTEISDTG
+332 KTEISTTG
-340 GKIITA
+340 GNIITA
-346 LNSNGNLLR
+346 LDKNGNLLR

-369 VTQTDKLAQAINDQT
+369 VTQTNKLAKAINDQT
-384 ASLSSRFEALTTAL
+384 ASLSSRFKALTFAL
-398 STGLADIKVEI
+398 STGLVGIMLEI
-409 DKNTGAIKTLDIHT
+409 DKNTGAIKTLDTNT

-434 LNGFKKLNETVDN
+434 LNGFNKLNETVDD
-447 KGKKIVTAIGT
+447 KGNKIVTAIGT
-458 QTAAIGTQTEAIKKQ
+458 QTDAIGTQTEAIKKQ
-473 GELLRMTIT
+473 GKLLRMTIT
-482 TSGKLIAAEI
+482 KSGKLIAAEI

-498 LNFILASQ
+498 LNATLESQ
-506 NVLLSSKLDAIN
+506 NALLESKLDAIN
-518 TTIFSGLAKV
+518 TAISSGLAKV
-528 TAQES
+528 TAQERR
-533 NINKTLDLRLTAI
+533 INRTLDLRLTAI

-572 TLNGNLVSGFTTVE
+572 KLNKNLVSGFKTVK

-595 LSVKLADNKT
+595 LSVKLADNTT

-635 IDKNGVVVAAAIDNN
+635 IGNNGEVVAAAIDKN
-650 GKVISEAITTQGGE
+650 GNVISTAI
-664 IKGAINNNTEQIG
+664 A
-677 LKIVGVVDAITK
+677 GVVDAITK
-689 QTADLNQAIKDGTAS
+689 QTADLNKAITDGTAS

-725 KQDANAKTQID
+725 KQDANAKEQIE

-749 NPGDNSSIYVD
+749 NPDDNSSIYVD
-760 PRLWAAIQYT
+760 PRLWQVIQNT
-770 DLGGVIANMLTVAEE
+770 DLHNVIAKMLTLAEE

-795 IRNNELENVATM
+795 VRDNELENVSTM
-807 VWAEKIGKGSATLAA
+807 VWAEKIENGPATLAA

-833 KQVIRVTKVISSITY
+833 KQVIRVTKVISYIRY
-848 RFTSRSTS
+848 RFIS
-856 FDRKIVK
+856 FDKNIER
-863 INYIDSEGKLAI
+863 INYIDSRGKLGA
-875 TPNSMDVTKTFKT
+875 TTSSTSVSMPFIT
-888 YNNGIIT
+888 YNDGIIT

-904 EPNGTVTSIPEYT
+904 EPNATVTSIPDYT

>member
-208 LTNGFK
+208 LTDGFK

-267 TSTLDKRIEALST
+267 TSTLDKRIKALST

-290 ISVDKNTGAITL
+290 VSVDKNTGAITL
-302 LDKNTQASLNGINVS
+302 LDTNTQVSLNGINMS

-332 KTEISDTG
+332 KTEISTTG
-340 GKIITA
+340 GNIITA
-346 LNSNGNLLR
+346 LDKNGNLLR

-369 VTQTDKLAQAINDQT
+369 VTQTNKLAKAINDQT
-384 ASLSSRFEALTTAL
+384 ASLSSRFKALTFAL
-398 STGLADIKVEI
+398 STGLVGIMLEI
-409 DKNTGAIKTLDIHT
+409 DKNTGAIKTLDTNT

-434 LNGFKKLNETVDN
+434 LNGFNKLNETVDD
-447 KGKKIVTAIGT
+447 KGNKIVTAIGT
-458 QTAAIGTQTEAIKKQ
+458 QTDAIGTQTEAIKKQ
-473 GELLRMTIT
+473 GKLLRMTIT
-482 TSGKLIAAEI
+482 KSGKLIAAEI

-498 LNFILASQ
+498 LNATLESQ
-506 NVLLSSKLDAIN
+506 NALLESKLDAIN
-518 TTIFSGLAKV
+518 TAISSGLAKV
-528 TAQES
+528 TAQERR
-533 NINKTLDLRLTAI
+533 INRTLDLRLTAI

-572 TLNGNLVSGFTTVE
+572 KLNKNLVSGFKTVK

-595 LSVKLADNKT
+595 LSVKLADNTT

-635 IDKNGVVVAAAIDNN
+635 IGNNGEVVAAAIDKN
-650 GKVISEAITTQGGE
+650 GNVISTAI
-664 IKGAINNNTEQIG
+664 A
-677 LKIVGVVDAITK
+677 GVVDAITK
-689 QTADLNQAIKDGTAS
+689 QTADLNKAITDGTAS

-725 KQDANAKTQID
+725 KQDANAKEQIE

-749 NPGDNSSIYVD
+749 NPDDNSSIYVD
-760 PRLWAAIQYT
+760 PRLWQVIQNT
-770 DLGGVIANMLTVAEE
+770 DLHNVIAKMLTLAEE

-795 IRNNELENVATM
+795 VRDNELENVSTM
-807 VWAEKIGKGSATLAA
+807 VWAEKIENGPATLAA

-833 KQVIRVTKVISSITY
+833 KQVIRVTKVISYIRY
-848 RFTSRSTS
+848 RFIS
-856 FDRKIVK
+856 FDKNIER
-863 INYIDSEGKLAI
+863 INYINSRGKLGA
-875 TPNSMDVTKTFKT
+875 TTSSTSVSMPFIT
-888 YNNGIIT
+888 YNDGIIT

-904 EPNGTVTSIPEYT
+904 EPNATVTSIPDYT

>member
-60 NQLLKSNMV
+60 NQLLKGNMV

-208 LTNGFK
+208 LTDGFK

-267 TSTLDKRIEALST
+267 TSTLDKRIKALST

-290 ISVDKNTGAITL
+290 VSVDKNTGAITL
-302 LDKNTQASLNGINVS
+302 LDKNTQVSLNGINMS

-332 KTEISDTG
+332 KTEISTTG
-340 GKIITA
+340 GNIITA
-346 LNSNGNLLR
+346 LDKNGNLLR

-369 VTQTDKLAQAINDQT
+369 VAQTDKLAKAINDQT

-398 STGLADIKVEI
+398 TTGLADIKVEI
-409 DKNTGAIKTLDIHT
+409 DKNTGAIKTLDTNT

-434 LNGFKKLNETVDN
+434 LNGFNKLNETVDD
-447 KGKKIVTAIGT
+447 KGNKIVTAIGT
-458 QTAAIGTQTEAIKKQ
+458 QTDAIGTQTEAIKKQ
-473 GELLRMTIT
+473 GKLLRMTIT
-482 TSGKLIAAEI
+482 KSGKLIAAEI

-498 LNFILASQ
+498 LNATLKSQ
-506 NVLLSSKLDAIN
+506 NALLESKLDAIN
-518 TTIFSGLAKV
+518 TAISSGLAKV
-528 TAQES
+528 TAEERR
-533 NINKTLDLRLTAI
+533 IGRTLLFGLTAI
-546 DTQLKGTNT
+546 NIQLKGTNT

-572 TLNGNLVSGFTTVE
+572 DLNKNLVSGFKTVG

-595 LSVKLADNKT
+595 LSVKLADNT
-605 AIVNMEGSM
+605 NAIVNMEGSM

-621 KDAVDKQGGDIVTA
+621 KNAVDKQGGDIVTA
-635 IDKNGVVVAAAIDNN
+635 IDKNGKVVVAAIDKN
-650 GKVISEAITTQGGE
+650 GNVISTAIG
-664 IKGAINNNTEQIG
+664 
-677 LKIVGVVDAITK
+677 GVVDAITK
-689 QTADLNQAIKDGTAS
+689 QTADLNKAITDGTAS

-725 KQDANAKTQID
+725 KQDANAKTQIE

-749 NPGDNSSIYVD
+749 NPDDNSSIYVD
-760 PRLWAAIQYT
+760 PSLWQVIQNT
-770 DLGGVIANMLTVAEE
+770 DLHNVIAKMLTLAEE

-795 IRNNELENVATM
+795 VRDNELENVSTM
-807 VWAEKIGKGSATLAA
+807 VWAEKIENGPATLAA

-833 KQVIRVTKVISSITY
+833 KQVIRVTKVISYIRY
-848 RFTSRSTS
+848 RFIS
-856 FDRKIVK
+856 FDKNIER
-863 INYIDSEGKLAI
+863 INYIDSRGKLGANASG
-875 TPNSMDVTKTFKT
+875 TSVSMPFYT
-888 YNNGIIT
+888 YVSGIIT

-904 EPNGTVTSIPEYT
+904 EPNATVTSIPEYT

>member
-258 KLIAAINDQ
+258 KLIAAINNQ

-317 LGKIDGTLISGFQAI
+317 LGKIDGTLTSGFQAI
-332 KTEISDTG
+332 RTEISDTG

-346 LNSNGNLLR
+346 LDSNGNLLR
-355 LELDKQQK
+355 LELDTQQK

-369 VTQTDKLAQAINDQT
+369 VTQTNKLAQAINDQT

-409 DKNTGAIKTLDIHT
+409 DNNTGAIKTLDTNT

-434 LNGFKKLNETVDN
+434 LNGFNTLNETVDN
-447 KGKKIVTAIGT
+447 KGNKIVTAIGT
-458 QTAAIGTQTEAIKKQ
+458 QTDAIKKQ

-482 TSGKLIAAEI
+482 TSGQLIAAEI

-518 TTIFSGLAKV
+518 TTIFSGLAMV
-528 TAQES
+528 TALES

-560 NAQLKTLNTTLK
+560 NAQLKTLNTTLE
-572 TLNGNLVSGFTTVE
+572 TLNGNLVSGFKTVE

-595 LSVKLADNKT
+595 LSVKLADNTT

-621 KDAVDKQGGDIVTA
+621 KDVVDKQGGKIVTA
-635 IDKNGVVVAAAIDNN
+635 IDKNGVVVAAAINKN
-650 GKVISEAITTQGGE
+650 GKVISKAITTQGGE

-677 LKIVGVVDAITK
+677 LKIVGVVNAIKK
-689 QTADLNQAIKDGTAS
+689 QTADLNKAIKDGTAS
-704 VVASNGELKTAI
+704 VVASNGKLKTAI
-716 EKAIKSLEN
+716 ENAIKSLEN

-760 PRLWAAIQYT
+760 PRLWDVINST
-770 DLGGVIANMLTVAEE
+770 DLRRVIANMLTVAKE

-875 TPNSMDVTKTFKT
+875 TPNSMDVTKTFTT
-888 YNNGIIT
+888 YANGIIT

>member
-60 NQLLKSNMV
+60 NQLLKGNMV

-208 LTNGFK
+208 LTDGFK

-267 TSTLDKRIEALST
+267 TSTLDKRIKALST

-290 ISVDKNTGAITL
+290 VSVDKNTGAITL
-302 LDKNTQASLNGINVS
+302 LDKNTQISLNGINMS

-332 KTEISDTG
+332 KTEISTTG
-340 GKIITA
+340 GNIVTA
-346 LNSNGNLLR
+346 LDKNGNLLR

-369 VTQTDKLAQAINDQT
+369 VTQTDKLAKAINDQT

-409 DKNTGAIKTLDIHT
+409 DKNTGAIKTLDTNT

-434 LNGFKKLNETVDN
+434 LNGFNKLNETVDD
-447 KGKKIVTAIGT
+447 KGNKIVTAIGT
-458 QTAAIGTQTEAIKKQ
+458 QTDAIGTQTEAIKKQ
-473 GELLRMTIT
+473 GKLLRMTIT
-482 TSGKLIAAEI
+482 KSGKLIATEI

-498 LNFILASQ
+498 LNATLASQ
-506 NVLLSSKLDAIN
+506 NALLESKLDAIN
-518 TTIFSGLAKV
+518 TAISSGLAKV
-528 TAQES
+528 TAEERR
-533 NINKTLDLRLTAI
+533 IGRTLLFGLTAI
-546 DTQLKGTNT
+546 NIQLKGTNT

-572 TLNGNLVSGFTTVE
+572 DLNKNLVSGFKTVG

-595 LSVKLADNKT
+595 LSVKLADNTT

-614 KDNLKSL
+614 KNNLKSL

-635 IDKNGVVVAAAIDNN
+635 IDKNGQVVVAAIDKN
-650 GKVISEAITTQGGE
+650 GNVISTAIG
-664 IKGAINNNTEQIG
+664 
-677 LKIVGVVDAITK
+677 GVVDAITK
-689 QTADLNQAIKDGTAS
+689 QTADLNKAITDGTAS
-704 VVASNGELKTAI
+704 VVASNGKLKTAI
-716 EKAIKSLEN
+716 EDAIKSLEN
-725 KQDANAKTQID
+725 KQDANAKTQIE

-749 NPGDNSSIYVD
+749 NPDDNSSIYVD
-760 PRLWAAIQYT
+760 PSLWNVIYYSD
-770 DLGGVIANMLTVAEE
+770 DLRNVIAKMLTVAEE

-795 IRNNELENVATM
+795 VRDNELENVSTM
-807 VWAEKIGKGSATLAA
+807 VWAEKIENGPATLAA

-833 KQVIRVTKVISSITY
+833 KQVIRVTKVISYIRY
-848 RFTSRSTS
+848 RFTS
-856 FDRKIVK
+856 FDKNIVR
-863 INYIDSEGKLAI
+863 INYIDSRGKLGA
-875 TPNSMDVTKTFKT
+875 TTSSTSVSMPFST
-888 YNNGIIT
+888 YANGIIT

-904 EPNGTVTSIPEYT
+904 EPNATVTSIPEYT

>member
-208 LTNGFK
+208 LTDGFK

-267 TSTLDKRIEALST
+267 TSTLGKRIEALST

-290 ISVDKNTGAITL
+290 VSVDKNTGAITL
-302 LDKNTQASLNGINVS
+302 LDTNTQVSLNGINMS

-332 KTEISDTG
+332 KTEISTTG
-340 GKIITA
+340 GNIITA
-346 LNSNGNLLR
+346 LDKNGNLLR

-369 VTQTDKLAQAINDQT
+369 VTQTNKLAKAINDQT
-384 ASLSSRFEALTTAL
+384 ASLSSRFKALTLAL
-398 STGLADIKVEI
+398 STGLVGIMVEI
-409 DKNTGAIKTLDIHT
+409 NKNTGAIKTLDTHT

-434 LNGFKKLNETVDN
+434 LNGFNKLNETVDD
-447 KGKKIVTAIGT
+447 KGNKIVTAIGT
-458 QTAAIGTQTEAIKKQ
+458 QTDAIGTQTEAIKKQ
-473 GELLRMTIT
+473 GKLLRMTIT
-482 TSGKLIAAEI
+482 KSGKLIAAEI
-492 VGSINT
+492 VGSIDT
-498 LNFILASQ
+498 LNATLESQ
-506 NVLLSSKLDAIN
+506 NALLESKLDAIN
-518 TTIFSGLAKV
+518 TAISSGLAKV
-528 TAQES
+528 TAQERR
-533 NINKTLDLRLTAI
+533 INRTLDLRLTAI
-546 DTQLKGTNT
+546 DTQLQGTNT

-560 NAQLKTLNTTLK
+560 NAQLKKLNTTLK
-572 TLNGNLVSGFTTVE
+572 KLNKNLVSGFKTVA

-595 LSVKLADNKT
+595 LSVKLADNTT

-635 IDKNGVVVAAAIDNN
+635 IGNNGVVVAAAIDKN
-650 GKVISEAITTQGGE
+650 GNVISTAI
-664 IKGAINNNTEQIG
+664 A
-677 LKIVGVVDAITK
+677 GVVDAITK
-689 QTADLNQAIKDGTAS
+689 QTADLNKAITDGTAS
-704 VVASNGELKTAI
+704 VVASNGKLKTAI
-716 EKAIKSLEN
+716 EDAIKSLEN

-749 NPGDNSSIYVD
+749 IPGDNSSIYVD
-760 PRLWAAIQYT
+760 PRLWEAIQYT

-785 PSLTYSAAYA
+785 PSLTYSAVYA
-795 IRNNELENVATM
+795 IRDNEWENASTM
-807 VWAEKIGKGSATLAA
+807 VWAEKTGNGPATLAA

-833 KQVIRVTKVISSITY
+833 KQVIRVTKVIPYVTY
-848 RFTSRSTS
+848 RFTS
-856 FDRKIVK
+856 FDRKIK
-863 INYIDSEGKLAI
+863 SIFYIDSDGKLMKMTSA
-875 TPNSMDVTKTFKT
+875 MDVTMTFRT

-895 SLVKCNIYL
+895 SPVKCNIYL
-904 EPNGTVTSIPEYT
+904 EPNATVTIMPQYT

>member
-60 NQLLKSNMV
+60 NQLLKGNMV

-208 LTNGFK
+208 LTAGFK

-267 TSTLDKRIEALST
+267 TSTLDKRIKALST

-290 ISVDKNTGAITL
+290 VSVDKNTGAITL
-302 LDKNTQASLNGINVS
+302 LDKNTQVSLNGINMS

-332 KTEISDTG
+332 KTEISTTG
-340 GKIITA
+340 GNIITA
-346 LNSNGNLLR
+346 LDKNGNLLR

-369 VTQTDKLAQAINDQT
+369 VAQTDKLAKAINDQT

-409 DKNTGAIKTLDIHT
+409 DKNTGAIKTLDTNT

-434 LNGFKKLNETVDN
+434 LNGFNKLNETVDD
-447 KGKKIVTAIGT
+447 KGNKIVTAIGT
-458 QTAAIGTQTEAIKKQ
+458 QTDAIGTQTEAIKKQ
-473 GELLRMTIT
+473 GKLLRMTIT
-482 TSGKLIAAEI
+482 KSGKLIATEI

-498 LNFILASQ
+498 LNATLASQ
-506 NVLLSSKLDAIN
+506 NALLESKLDAIN
-518 TTIFSGLAKV
+518 TAISSGLAKV
-528 TAQES
+528 TAEERR
-533 NINKTLDLRLTAI
+533 IGRTLLFGLTAI
-546 DTQLKGTNT
+546 NIQLKGTNT

-572 TLNGNLVSGFTTVE
+572 DLNKNLVSGFKTVG

-595 LSVKLADNKT
+595 LSVKLADNT
-605 AIVNMEGSM
+605 NAIVNMEGSM
-614 KDNLKSL
+614 KNNLKSL

-635 IDKNGVVVAAAIDNN
+635 IDKNGKVVAAAIDKN
-650 GKVISEAITTQGGE
+650 GNVISTAI
-664 IKGAINNNTEQIG
+664 A
-677 LKIVGVVDAITK
+677 GVVDAITK
-689 QTADLNQAIKDGTAS
+689 QTADLNKAIKDGTAS

-716 EKAIKSLEN
+716 EKAIKSLED
-725 KQDANAKTQID
+725 KQDANAKTQIE

-749 NPGDNSSIYVD
+749 NPDDNSSIYVD
-760 PRLWAAIQYT
+760 PSLWTVIYSSG
-770 DLGGVIANMLTVAEE
+770 LRNVIANMLTVAEE

-795 IRNNELENVATM
+795 VRDNELENVSAM
-807 VWAEKIGKGSATLAA
+807 VWAEKIENGPATLAA

-833 KQVIRVTKVISSITY
+833 KQVIRVTKVISYIRY
-848 RFTSRSTS
+848 RFIS
-856 FDRKIVK
+856 FDKNIER
-863 INYIDSEGKLAI
+863 INYIDSRGKLEA
-875 TPNSMDVTKTFKT
+875 TTSSTSVSMPFYT
-888 YNNGIIT
+888 YANGIIT

-904 EPNGTVTSIPEYT
+904 EPNATVTSIPEYT

>member
-119 VAMNNNGE
+119 IAMNNNGE

-208 LTNGFK
+208 LTDGFK

-267 TSTLDKRIEALST
+267 TSTLDKRIKALST

-290 ISVDKNTGAITL
+290 VSVDKNTGAITL
-302 LDKNTQASLNGINVS
+302 LDKNTQVSLNGINMS

-332 KTEISDTG
+332 KTEISTTG
-340 GKIITA
+340 GNIITA
-346 LNSNGNLLR
+346 LDNNGNLLR

-369 VTQTDKLAQAINDQT
+369 VAQTDKLAKAINDQT

-409 DKNTGAIKTLDIHT
+409 DKNTGAIKTLDTNT

-434 LNGFKKLNETVDN
+434 LNGFNKLNETVDD
-447 KGKKIVTAIGT
+447 KGNKIVTAIGT
-458 QTAAIGTQTEAIKKQ
+458 QTDAIGTQTEAIKKQ
-473 GELLRMTIT
+473 GKLLRMTIT
-482 TSGKLIAAEI
+482 KSGKLIATEI

-498 LNFILASQ
+498 LNATLASQ
-506 NVLLSSKLDAIN
+506 NALLESKLDAIN
-518 TTIFSGLAKV
+518 TAISSGLAKV
-528 TAQES
+528 TAEERR
-533 NINKTLDLRLTAI
+533 IGRTLLFGLTAI
-546 DTQLKGTNT
+546 NIQLKGTNT

-560 NAQLKTLNTTLK
+560 NAQLKTLNTTLED
-572 TLNGNLVSGFTTVE
+572 LNKNLVSGFKTVA
-586 NSINKMSGE
+586 NSINEMSGE
-595 LSVKLADNKT
+595 LSVKLADNT
-605 AIVNMEGSM
+605 NAIVNMEGSM

-635 IDKNGVVVAAAIDNN
+635 IDKNGKVVVAAIDKN
-650 GKVISEAITTQGGE
+650 GNVISTAI
-664 IKGAINNNTEQIG
+664 A
-677 LKIVGVVDAITK
+677 GVVDAITK
-689 QTADLNQAIKDGTAS
+689 QTADLNKAITDGTAS

-716 EKAIKSLEN
+716 VDAIKSLEN

-749 NPGDNSSIYVD
+749 NPDDNSSIYVD
-760 PRLWAAIQYT
+760 PSLWNLIYYS
-770 DLGGVIANMLTVAEE
+770 DLHNVIAKMLTVAEE

-795 IRNNELENVATM
+795 IRDNELENVSTM
-807 VWAEKIGKGSATLAA
+807 VWAEKTGNGPATLAA

-833 KQVIRVTKVISSITY
+833 KQVIRVTKVISNITY
-848 RFTSRSTS
+848 RFTSS
-856 FDRKIVK
+856 DKKIVR
-863 INYIDSEGKLAI
+863 INYIDSEGKLAM
-875 TPNSMDVTKTFKT
+875 NSYDTEVTKTFTT
-888 YNNGIIT
+888 YANGIIT

-904 EPNGTVTSIPEYT
+904 EPNATVTSIPEYT

>member
-60 NQLLKSNMV
+60 NQLLKGNMV

-208 LTNGFK
+208 LTAGFK

-267 TSTLDKRIEALST
+267 TSTLDKRIKALST

-290 ISVDKNTGAITL
+290 VSVDKNTGAITL
-302 LDKNTQASLNGINVS
+302 LDKNTQVSLNGINMS

-332 KTEISDTG
+332 KTEISTTG
-340 GKIITA
+340 GNIITA
-346 LNSNGNLLR
+346 LDKNGNLLR

-369 VTQTDKLAQAINDQT
+369 VTQTNKLAKAINDQT
-384 ASLSSRFEALTTAL
+384 ASLNSRFKALTFAL
-398 STGLADIKVEI
+398 STGLVGIMMEI
-409 DKNTGAIKTLDIHT
+409 DKNTGAIKTLDTNT

-434 LNGFKKLNETVDN
+434 LNGFNKLNETVDD
-447 KGKKIVTAIGT
+447 KGNKIVTAIGT
-458 QTAAIGTQTEAIKKQ
+458 QTDAIGTQTEAIKKQ
-473 GELLRMTIT
+473 GKLLRMTIT
-482 TSGKLIAAEI
+482 KSGKLIAAEI

-498 LNFILASQ
+498 LNATLESQ
-506 NVLLSSKLDAIN
+506 NTLLESKLDAIN
-518 TTIFSGLAKV
+518 TAISSGLAKV
-528 TAQES
+528 TAQERR
-533 NINKTLDLRLTAI
+533 INRTLDLRLTAI
-546 DTQLKGTNT
+546 DTQLQGTNT
-555 ELQNA
+555 ELQDA

-572 TLNGNLVSGFTTVE
+572 KLNKNLVSGFKTVG

-595 LSVKLADNKT
+595 LSVKLADNT
-605 AIVNMEGSM
+605 NAIVNMEGSM
-614 KDNLKSL
+614 KNNLKSL

-635 IDKNGVVVAAAIDNN
+635 INKNGEVVAAAIGKN
-650 GKVISEAITTQGGE
+650 GTVISTA
-664 IKGAINNNTEQIG
+664 
-677 LKIVGVVDAITK
+677 IVGVVDAITK
-689 QTADLNQAIKDGTAS
+689 QTADLNKAITDGTAS

-725 KQDANAKTQID
+725 KQDANAKEQIE

-749 NPGDNSSIYVD
+749 NPDDNSSIYVD
-760 PRLWAAIQYT
+760 PRLWQVIQNT
-770 DLGGVIANMLTVAEE
+770 DLHNVIAKMLTLAEE

-795 IRNNELENVATM
+795 VRDNELENASTM
-807 VWAEKIGKGSATLAA
+807 VWAEKIGNGPATLAA

-833 KQVIRVTKVISSITY
+833 KQVIRVTKVIPYITY
-848 RFTSRSTS
+848 RFTS
-856 FDRKIVK
+856 FDKNIKRI
-863 INYIDSEGKLAI
+863 YFIDSRGKAI
-875 TPNSMDVTKTFKT
+875 VTSDSKDVRMTFIT
-888 YNNGIIT
+888 YNDGIIT

-904 EPNGTVTSIPEYT
+904 EPNATVTSIPEYT

>member
-267 TSTLDKRIEALST
+267 TSTLDKRIKALST

-290 ISVDKNTGAITL
+290 VSVDKNTGAITL
-302 LDKNTQASLNGINVS
+302 LDKNTQVSLNGINMS

-332 KTEISDTG
+332 KTEISTTG
-340 GKIITA
+340 GNIITA
-346 LNSNGNLLR
+346 LDKNGNLLR

-369 VTQTDKLAQAINDQT
+369 VTQTNKLAKAINDQT
-384 ASLSSRFEALTTAL
+384 ASLSSRFKALTIAL
-398 STGLADIKVEI
+398 STGLVGIMLEI
-409 DKNTGAIKTLDIHT
+409 DKNTGAIKTLDTNT

-434 LNGFKKLNETVDN
+434 LNGFNKLNETVDD
-447 KGKKIVTAIGT
+447 KGNKIVTAIGT
-458 QTAAIGTQTEAIKKQ
+458 QTDAIGTQTEAIKKQ
-473 GELLRMTIT
+473 GKLLRMTIT
-482 TSGKLIAAEI
+482 KSGKLIAAEI

-498 LNFILASQ
+498 LNGTLESQ
-506 NVLLSSKLDAIN
+506 NALLESKLDAIN
-518 TTIFSGLAKV
+518 TAISSGLAKV
-528 TAQES
+528 TAQERR
-533 NINKTLDLRLTAI
+533 INKTLDLRLTAI
-546 DTQLKGTNT
+546 DTQLQGTNT

-560 NAQLKTLNTTLK
+560 NVQLKTLNTTLK
-572 TLNGNLVSGFTTVE
+572 KLNKNLVSGFKTVK

-595 LSVKLADNKT
+595 LSVKLADNTT

-614 KDNLKSL
+614 KNNLKSL

-635 IDKNGVVVAAAIDNN
+635 IGKNGEVVVAAIDKN
-650 GKVISEAITTQGGE
+650 GNVISTAI
-664 IKGAINNNTEQIG
+664 A
-677 LKIVGVVDAITK
+677 GVVDAITK
-689 QTADLNQAIKDGTAS
+689 QTADLNKAITDGTAS
-704 VVASNGELKTAI
+704 VVASNGKLKTAI
-716 EKAIKSLEN
+716 EDAIKSLEN

-749 NPGDNSSIYVD
+749 NPDDNSSIYVD
-760 PRLWAAIQYT
+760 PRLWDVIRHT
-770 DLGGVIANMLTVAEE
+770 DLDNIIAKMLTVAEE

-795 IRNNELENVATM
+795 IRDNELENVSTM
-807 VWAEKIGKGSATLAA
+807 VWAEKTGNGPATLAA

-833 KQVIRVTKVISSITY
+833 KQVIRVTKVIPYIKYS
-848 RFTSRSTS
+848 FTSS
-856 FDRKIVK
+856 DKKIVW
-863 INYIDSEGKLAI
+863 INYIDSNGKLRV
-875 TPNSMDVTKTFKT
+875 TSDSKDVSMTFAT
-888 YNNGIIT
+888 YANGIIT
-895 SLVKCNIYL
+895 SVVKCNIYR
-904 EPNGTVTSIPEYT
+904 EPNATVTSIPEYT

>member
-208 LTNGFK
+208 LTDGFK

-267 TSTLDKRIEALST
+267 TSTLDKRIKALST

-290 ISVDKNTGAITL
+290 VSVDKNTGAITL
-302 LDKNTQASLNGINVS
+302 LDKNTQVSLNGINMS

-332 KTEISDTG
+332 KTEISTTG
-340 GKIITA
+340 GNIITA
-346 LNSNGNLLR
+346 LDKNGNLLR

-369 VTQTDKLAQAINDQT
+369 VTQTNKLAKAINDQT

-409 DKNTGAIKTLDIHT
+409 DKNTGAIKTLDTNT

-434 LNGFKKLNETVDN
+434 LNGFNKLNETVDD
-447 KGKKIVTAIGT
+447 KGNKIVTAIGT
-458 QTAAIGTQTEAIKKQ
+458 QTDAIGTQTEAIKKQ
-473 GELLRMTIT
+473 GKLLRMTIT
-482 TSGKLIAAEI
+482 KSGKLIATEI

-498 LNFILASQ
+498 LNATLASQ
-506 NVLLSSKLDAIN
+506 NALLESKLDAIN
-518 TTIFSGLAKV
+518 TAISSGLAKV
-528 TAQES
+528 TAEERR
-533 NINKTLDLRLTAI
+533 IGRTLLFGLTAI
-546 DTQLKGTNT
+546 NIQLKGTNT

-560 NAQLKTLNTTLK
+560 NAQLKTLNTTLED
-572 TLNGNLVSGFTTVE
+572 LNKNLVSGFKTVA

-595 LSVKLADNKT
+595 LSVKLADNT
-605 AIVNMEGSM
+605 NAIVNMEGSM

-635 IDKNGVVVAAAIDNN
+635 IDKNGKVVVAAIDKN
-650 GKVISEAITTQGGE
+650 GNVISTAI
-664 IKGAINNNTEQIG
+664 A
-677 LKIVGVVDAITK
+677 GVVDAITK
-689 QTADLNQAIKDGTAS
+689 QTADLNKAITDGTAS

-725 KQDANAKTQID
+725 KQDANAKMQIE

-749 NPGDNSSIYVD
+749 NPDDNSSIYVD
-760 PRLWAAIQYT
+760 PSLWNLIYYS
-770 DLGGVIANMLTVAEE
+770 DLHNVIAKMLTVAEE

-795 IRNNELENVATM
+795 IRDNELENVSTM
-807 VWAEKIGKGSATLAA
+807 VWAEKTGNGPATLAA

-833 KQVIRVTKVISSITY
+833 KQVIRVTKVIPYIKY
-848 RFTSRSTS
+848 RFTSS
-856 FDRKIVK
+856 DKKIVW
-863 INYIDSEGKLAI
+863 INYIDSNGKLRV
-875 TPNSMDVTKTFKT
+875 TSDSKDVSMTFAT
-888 YNNGIIT
+888 YANGIIT
-895 SLVKCNIYL
+895 SVVKCNIYL
-904 EPNGTVTSIPEYT
+904 EPNATVTSIPEYT

>member
-60 NQLLKSNMV
+60 NQLLKGNMV

-208 LTNGFK
+208 LTDGFK

-267 TSTLDKRIEALST
+267 TSTLGKRIEALST

-290 ISVDKNTGAITL
+290 VSVDKNTGAITL
-302 LDKNTQASLNGINVS
+302 LDTNTQVSLNGINMS

-332 KTEISDTG
+332 KTEISTTG
-340 GKIITA
+340 GNIITA
-346 LNSNGNLLR
+346 LDKNGNLLR

-369 VTQTDKLAQAINDQT
+369 VTQTNKLAKAINDQT
-384 ASLSSRFEALTTAL
+384 ASLSSRFKALTIAL
-398 STGLADIKVEI
+398 STGMVGIMVEI
-409 DKNTGAIKTLDIHT
+409 NKNTGAIKTLDTHT

-434 LNGFKKLNETVDN
+434 LNGFNKLNETVDD
-447 KGKKIVTAIGT
+447 KGNKIVTAIGT
-458 QTAAIGTQTEAIKKQ
+458 QTDAIGTQTEAIKKQ
-473 GELLRMTIT
+473 GKLLRMTIT
-482 TSGKLIAAEI
+482 KSGKLIAAEI
-492 VGSINT
+492 VGSIDT
-498 LNFILASQ
+498 LNATLESQ
-506 NVLLSSKLDAIN
+506 NALLESKLDAIN
-518 TTIFSGLAKV
+518 TAISSGLAKV
-528 TAQES
+528 TAEERR
-533 NINKTLDLRLTAI
+533 IGRTLLFGLTAI
-546 DTQLKGTNT
+546 NIQLKGTNT

-572 TLNGNLVSGFTTVE
+572 DLNKNLVSGFKTVA

-595 LSVKLADNKT
+595 LSVKLADNT
-605 AIVNMEGSM
+605 NAIVNMEGSM

-635 IDKNGVVVAAAIDNN
+635 IDKNGKVVVAAIDKN
-650 GKVISEAITTQGGE
+650 GNVISTAIG
-664 IKGAINNNTEQIG
+664 
-677 LKIVGVVDAITK
+677 GVVDAITK
-689 QTADLNQAIKDGTAS
+689 QTADLNKAITDGTAS

-716 EKAIKSLEN
+716 ETAIKSLEN
-725 KQDANAKTQID
+725 KQDANAKTQIE

-749 NPGDNSSIYVD
+749 NPDDNSSIYVD
-760 PRLWAAIQYT
+760 PSLWNVIYYSD
-770 DLGGVIANMLTVAEE
+770 DLRNVIAKMLTIAEE

-795 IRNNELENVATM
+795 VRDNELENVSTM
-807 VWAEKIGKGSATLAA
+807 VWAEKIENGPATLAA

-833 KQVIRVTKVISSITY
+833 KQVIRVTKVISYIRY
-848 RFTSRSTS
+848 RFTS
-856 FDRKIVK
+856 FDKNIVR
-863 INYIDSEGKLAI
+863 IYYIDSRGKSVA
-875 TPNSMDVTKTFKT
+875 TTSSTSVSMPFST
-888 YNNGIIT
+888 YNDGIIT
-895 SLVKCNIYL
+895 SVVKCNIYL
-904 EPNGTVTSIPEYT
+904 EPNATVTSMPEYT

>member
-60 NQLLKSNMV
+60 NQLLKGNMV

-208 LTNGFK
+208 LTAGFK

-227 IYALDN
+227 IYALDD

-267 TSTLDKRIEALST
+267 TSTLDKRIKALST

-290 ISVDKNTGAITL
+290 VSVDKNTGAITL
-302 LDKNTQASLNGINVS
+302 LDKNTQVSLNGINMS

-332 KTEISDTG
+332 KTEISTTG
-340 GKIITA
+340 GNIITA
-346 LNSNGNLLR
+346 LDKNGNLLR

-369 VTQTDKLAQAINDQT
+369 VTQTNKLAKAINDQT
-384 ASLSSRFEALTTAL
+384 ASLNSRFKALTFAL
-398 STGLADIKVEI
+398 STGLVGIMVEI
-409 DKNTGAIKTLDIHT
+409 DKNTGAIKTLDTNT

-434 LNGFKKLNETVDN
+434 LNGFNKLNETVDD
-447 KGKKIVTAIGT
+447 KGNKIVTAIGT
-458 QTAAIGTQTEAIKKQ
+458 QTDAIGTQTEAIKKQ
-473 GELLRMTIT
+473 GKLLRMTIT
-482 TSGKLIAAEI
+482 KSGKLIAAEI

-498 LNFILASQ
+498 LNATLESQ
-506 NVLLSSKLDAIN
+506 NALLESKLDAIN
-518 TTIFSGLAKV
+518 TAISSGLAKV
-528 TAQES
+528 TAQERR
-533 NINKTLDLRLTAI
+533 INRTLDLRLTAI

-572 TLNGNLVSGFTTVE
+572 KLNKNLVSGFKTVG

-595 LSVKLADNKT
+595 LSVKLADNT
-605 AIVNMEGSM
+605 NAIVNMEGSM

-635 IDKNGVVVAAAIDNN
+635 IGKNGEVVATAIDKNGN
-650 GKVISEAITTQGGE
+650 VISTA
-664 IKGAINNNTEQIG
+664 
-677 LKIVGVVDAITK
+677 IVGVVDAIKK
-689 QTADLNQAIKDGTAS
+689 QTADLNKAITDGTAS

-716 EKAIKSLEN
+716 EKAIKSLED
-725 KQDANAKTQID
+725 KQDANAKTQIE

-749 NPGDNSSIYVD
+749 NPDDNSSIYVD
-760 PRLWAAIQYT
+760 PRLWQVIQNT
-770 DLGGVIANMLTVAEE
+770 DLHNVIAKMLTLAEE

-795 IRNNELENVATM
+795 VRDNELENVSTM
-807 VWAEKIGKGSATLAA
+807 VWAEKIENGPATLAA

-833 KQVIRVTKVISSITY
+833 KQVIRVTKVISYIRY
-848 RFTSRSTS
+848 RFIS
-856 FDRKIVK
+856 FDKNIER
-863 INYIDSEGKLAI
+863 INYIDSRGKLGA
-875 TPNSMDVTKTFKT
+875 TTSSTSVSMPFIT
-888 YNNGIIT
+888 YNDGIIT

-904 EPNGTVTSIPEYT
+904 EPNATVTSIPEYT

>member
-208 LTNGFK
+208 LTDGFK

-290 ISVDKNTGAITL
+290 ISVDKNTDAITL
-302 LDKNTQASLNGINVS
+302 LDTNTQASLNGINMS

-346 LNSNGNLLR
+346 LDSNGNLLR
-355 LELDKQQK
+355 LELDKQQN

-369 VTQTDKLAQAINDQT
+369 VAQTNKLAQAINDQT

-409 DKNTGAIKTLDIHT
+409 DKNTGAIKTLDTNT

-434 LNGFKKLNETVDN
+434 LNGFNKLNETVDD
-447 KGKKIVTAIGT
+447 KGNKIVTAIGT
-458 QTAAIGTQTEAIKKQ
+458 QTDAIKKQ
-473 GELLRMTIT
+473 GELLRTTIT

-518 TTIFSGLAKV
+518 TTISSGLAKV

-560 NAQLKTLNTTLK
+560 NAQLKTLNTTLE
-572 TLNGNLVSGFTTVE
+572 TLNGNLVSGFKTVE

-595 LSVKLADNKT
+595 LSVKLADNTT

-621 KDAVDKQGGDIVTA
+621 KDAVDKQGGKIVTA
-635 IDKNGVVVAAAIDNN
+635 IDKNGVVVAAAINKN
-650 GKVISEAITTQGGE
+650 GKVISKAITTQGGE

-689 QTADLNQAIKDGTAS
+689 QTADLNKAIKDGTAS

-833 KQVIRVTKVISSITY
+833 KQVIRVTKVIPYITY
-848 RFTSRSTS
+848 RFTSS
-856 FDRKIVK
+856 DRMIRE
-863 INYIDSEGKLAI
+863 IYYIDSEGKSIKSFFAKEVE
-875 TPNSMDVTKTFKT
+875 MAFKT

-904 EPNGTVTSIPEYT
+904 QPHWTVTSKPEYT

>member
-208 LTNGFK
+208 LTDGFK

-258 KLIAAINDQ
+258 KLIAVINDQ
-267 TSTLDKRIEALST
+267 TSTLDKRIKALST

-290 ISVDKNTGAITL
+290 VSVDKNTGAITL
-302 LDKNTQASLNGINVS
+302 LDKNTQVSLNGINMS

-332 KTEISDTG
+332 KTEISTTG
-340 GKIITA
+340 GNIITA
-346 LNSNGNLLR
+346 LDNNGNLLR

-369 VTQTDKLAQAINDQT
+369 VAQTDKLAKAINDQT

-409 DKNTGAIKTLDIHT
+409 DKNTGAIKTLDTNT

-434 LNGFKKLNETVDN
+434 LNGFNKLNETVDD
-447 KGKKIVTAIGT
+447 KGNKIVTAIGT
-458 QTAAIGTQTEAIKKQ
+458 QTDAIGTQTEAIKKQ
-473 GELLRMTIT
+473 GKLLRMTIT
-482 TSGKLIAAEI
+482 KSGKLIATEI

-498 LNFILASQ
+498 LNATLESQ
-506 NVLLSSKLDAIN
+506 NALLESKLDAIN
-518 TTIFSGLAKV
+518 TAISSGLAKV
-528 TAQES
+528 TAEERR
-533 NINKTLDLRLTAI
+533 IGRTLLFGLTAI
-546 DTQLKGTNT
+546 NIQLKGTNT

-560 NAQLKTLNTTLK
+560 NAQLKTLNTTLED
-572 TLNGNLVSGFTTVE
+572 LNKNLVSGFKTVA

-595 LSVKLADNKT
+595 LSVKLADNT
-605 AIVNMEGSM
+605 NAIVNMEGSM

-635 IDKNGVVVAAAIDNN
+635 IDKNGKVVVAAIDKN
-650 GKVISEAITTQGGE
+650 GNVISTAI
-664 IKGAINNNTEQIG
+664 A
-677 LKIVGVVDAITK
+677 GVVDAITK
-689 QTADLNQAIKDGTAS
+689 QTADLNKAITDGTAS

-716 EKAIKSLEN
+716 VDAIKSLEN

-749 NPGDNSSIYVD
+749 NPDDNSSIYVD
-760 PRLWAAIQYT
+760 PRLWDVIYHS
-770 DLGGVIANMLTVAEE
+770 DLREVIAKMLTVAEE

-795 IRNNELENVATM
+795 IRDNELENVSTM
-807 VWAEKIGKGSATLAA
+807 VWAEKTGNGPATLAA

-833 KQVIRVTKVISSITY
+833 KQVIRVTKVIPYIKY
-848 RFTSRSTS
+848 RFTSS
-856 FDRKIVK
+856 DKKIVW
-863 INYIDSEGKLAI
+863 INYIDSNGKLRV
-875 TPNSMDVTKTFKT
+875 TSDSKDVSMTFAT
-888 YNNGIIT
+888 YANGIIT
-895 SLVKCNIYL
+895 SVVKCNIYL
-904 EPNGTVTSIPEYT
+904 EPNATVTSIPEYT

>member
-60 NQLLKSNMV
+60 NQLLKGNMV

-208 LTNGFK
+208 LTDGFK

-267 TSTLDKRIEALST
+267 TSTLDKRIKALST

-290 ISVDKNTGAITL
+290 VSVDKNTGAITL
-302 LDKNTQASLNGINVS
+302 LDTNTQVSLNGINMS

-332 KTEISDTG
+332 KTEISTTG
-340 GKIITA
+340 GNIITA
-346 LNSNGNLLR
+346 LDKNGNLLR

-369 VTQTDKLAQAINDQT
+369 VTQTNKLAKAINDQT
-384 ASLSSRFEALTTAL
+384 ASLSSRFKALTFAL
-398 STGLADIKVEI
+398 FTGLAGIMVEI
-409 DKNTGAIKTLDIHT
+409 NKNTGAIKTLDTHT

-434 LNGFKKLNETVDN
+434 LNGFNKLNETVDD
-447 KGKKIVTAIGT
+447 KGNKIVTAIGT
-458 QTAAIGTQTEAIKKQ
+458 QTDAIGTQTEAIKKQ
-473 GELLRMTIT
+473 GKLLRMTIT
-482 TSGKLIAAEI
+482 KSGKLIAAEI
-492 VGSINT
+492 VGSIDT
-498 LNFILASQ
+498 LNATLASQ
-506 NVLLSSKLDAIN
+506 NTLLESKLDAIN
-518 TTIFSGLAKV
+518 TAISSGLAKV
-528 TAQES
+528 TAEERR
-533 NINKTLDLRLTAI
+533 IGRTLLFGLTAI
-546 DTQLKGTNT
+546 NIQLKGTNT
-555 ELQNA
+555 ELQNT
-560 NAQLKTLNTTLK
+560 NAQLKTLNTTLED
-572 TLNGNLVSGFTTVE
+572 LNKNLVSGFKTVA

-595 LSVKLADNKT
+595 LSVKLADNT
-605 AIVNMEGSM
+605 NAIVNMEGSM

-635 IDKNGVVVAAAIDNN
+635 IDKNGKVVVAAIDKN
-650 GKVISEAITTQGGE
+650 GNVISTAI
-664 IKGAINNNTEQIG
+664 A
-677 LKIVGVVDAITK
+677 GVVDAITK
-689 QTADLNQAIKDGTAS
+689 QTADLNKAITDGTAS

-749 NPGDNSSIYVD
+749 NPDDNSSIYVD
-760 PRLWAAIQYT
+760 PRLWDVIYYS
-770 DLGGVIANMLTVAEE
+770 DLRGVIAKMLTVAEE

-795 IRNNELENVATM
+795 IRDNELENVSTEI
-807 VWAEKIGKGSATLAA
+807 WLEKIGNGPATLAA

-833 KQVIRVTKVISSITY
+833 KQVIRVTKVIPTITY
-848 RFTSRSTS
+848 RFTSS
-856 FDRKIVK
+856 DKKIVR
-863 INYIDSEGKLAI
+863 INYIDSEGKFAM
-875 TPNSMDVTKTFKT
+875 TPYSKDVTNTFYT
-888 YNNGIIT
+888 YDNGIIT
-895 SLVKCNIYL
+895 SVVKCNIYL
-904 EPNGTVTSIPEYT
+904 EPNATVTSIPEYT

>member
-60 NQLLKSNMV
+60 NQLLKGNMV

-208 LTNGFK
+208 LTDGFK

-267 TSTLDKRIEALST
+267 TSTLDKRIKALST

-290 ISVDKNTGAITL
+290 VSVDKNTGAITL
-302 LDKNTQASLNGINVS
+302 LDKNTQVSLNGINMS

-332 KTEISDTG
+332 KTEISTTG
-340 GKIITA
+340 GNIITA
-346 LNSNGNLLR
+346 LDKNGNLLR

-369 VTQTDKLAQAINDQT
+369 VAQTNKLAKAINDQT
-384 ASLSSRFEALTTAL
+384 ASLNSRFRALTIAL
-398 STGLADIKVEI
+398 STGLVGIMLEI
-409 DKNTGAIKTLDIHT
+409 DKNTGAIKTLDTNT

-434 LNGFKKLNETVDN
+434 LNGFNKLNETVDD
-447 KGKKIVTAIGT
+447 KGNKIVTAIGT
-458 QTAAIGTQTEAIKKQ
+458 QTDAIGTQTEAIKKQ
-473 GELLRMTIT
+473 GKLLRMTIT
-482 TSGKLIAAEI
+482 KSGKLIATEI

-498 LNFILASQ
+498 LNATLASQ
-506 NVLLSSKLDAIN
+506 NALLESKLDAIN
-518 TTIFSGLAKV
+518 TAISSGLAKV
-528 TAQES
+528 TAEERR
-533 NINKTLDLRLTAI
+533 IGRTLLFGLTAI
-546 DTQLKGTNT
+546 NIQLKGTNT

-572 TLNGNLVSGFTTVE
+572 DLNKNLVSGFKTVG

-595 LSVKLADNKT
+595 LSVKLADNTT

-614 KDNLKSL
+614 KNNLKSL

-635 IDKNGVVVAAAIDNN
+635 IDKNGKVVAAAIDKN
-650 GKVISEAITTQGGE
+650 GNVISTA
-664 IKGAINNNTEQIG
+664 
-677 LKIVGVVDAITK
+677 IVGVVDAIKK
-689 QTADLNQAIKDGTAS
+689 QTADLNKAITDGTAS

-725 KQDANAKTQID
+725 KQDANAKTQIE

-749 NPGDNSSIYVD
+749 NPDDNSSIYVD
-760 PRLWAAIQYT
+760 PSLWDVIYYG
-770 DLGGVIANMLTVAEE
+770 DLREVIAKMLTVAEE
-785 PSLTYSAAYA
+785 PSLTYSAEYA
-795 IRNNELENVATM
+795 ARDNEWDNVSTE
-807 VWAEKIGKGSATLAA
+807 VWVEKIGNGPATLAA

-833 KQVIRVTKVISSITY
+833 KQVIRVTKVIPNITY
-848 RFTSRSTS
+848 RIASLS
-856 FDRKIVK
+856 DKKIVR
-863 INYIDSEGKLAI
+863 INYIDSAGKLAI
-875 TPNSMDVTKTFKT
+875 TPNNMGVIRTFYT
-888 YNNGIIT
+888 YVNGIIT
-895 SLVKCNIYL
+895 SVVKCNIYL
-904 EPNGTVTSIPEYT
+904 EPNATVTSIPEYT

>member
-60 NQLLKSNMV
+60 NQLLKGNMV

-175 GFTDVKVSVDKN
+175 GLTDVKVSVDNN

-199 ASLEKINGS
+199 ASLEKI
-208 LTNGFK
+208 
-214 LLKEQISTTGNDV
+214 
-227 IYALDN
+227 
-233 NGNLLRVELGKQQEA
+233 
-248 LSATIVGQTT
+248 
-258 KLIAAINDQ
+258 
-267 TSTLDKRIEALST
+267 
-280 VVETGLKNVV
+280 
-290 ISVDKNTGAITL
+290 
-302 LDKNTQASLNGINVS
+302 
-317 LGKIDGTLISGFQAI
+317 DGTLISGFQAI
-332 KTEISDTG
+332 KTEISTTG

-346 LNSNGNLLR
+346 LDTNGNLLR

-369 VTQTDKLAQAINDQT
+369 VAQTDKLVKAINDQT

-398 STGLADIKVEI
+398 STGLANIKVEI
-409 DKNTGAIKTLDIHT
+409 DKNTGAIKTLDTNT

-434 LNGFKKLNETVDN
+434 LNGFNKLNETVDD
-447 KGKKIVTAIGT
+447 KGNKIVTAIGT
-458 QTAAIGTQTEAIKKQ
+458 QTDAIGTQTEAIKKQ
-473 GELLRMTIT
+473 GKLLRMTIT
-482 TSGKLIAAEI
+482 KSGKLIAAEI

-498 LNFILASQ
+498 LNATLESQ
-506 NVLLSSKLDAIN
+506 NALLESKLDAIN
-518 TTIFSGLAKV
+518 TAISSGLAKV
-528 TAQES
+528 TAQERR
-533 NINKTLDLRLTAI
+533 INRTLDLRLTAI

-572 TLNGNLVSGFTTVE
+572 KLNKNLVSGFKTVK

-595 LSVKLADNKT
+595 LSVKLADNTT

-635 IDKNGVVVAAAIDNN
+635 IGNNGEVAAAIDKN
-650 GKVISEAITTQGGE
+650 GNVISTAITTQGGA
-664 IKGAINNNTEQIG
+664 IKDAISDNTEQIG
-677 LKIVGVVDAITK
+677 LAIVGVVDAITK
-689 QTADLNQAIKDGTAS
+689 QTADLNKAIKDGTAS

-725 KQDANAKTQID
+725 KQDANAKEQIE

-749 NPGDNSSIYVD
+749 NPDDNSSIYVD
-760 PRLWAAIQYT
+760 PRLWQVIQNT
-770 DLGGVIANMLTVAEE
+770 DLHNVIAKMLTLAEE

-795 IRNNELENVATM
+795 VRDNELENVSTM
-807 VWAEKIGKGSATLAA
+807 VWAEKIENGPATLAA

-833 KQVIRVTKVISSITY
+833 KQVIRVTKVISYIRY
-848 RFTSRSTS
+848 RFIS
-856 FDRKIVK
+856 FDKNIKR
-863 INYIDSEGKLAI
+863 INYIDSRGKLGA
-875 TPNSMDVTKTFKT
+875 TTSSTSVSMPFIT
-888 YNNGIIT
+888 YNDGIIT

-904 EPNGTVTSIPEYT
+904 EPNATVTSIPDYT

>member
-60 NQLLKSNMV
+60 NQLLKGNMV

-208 LTNGFK
+208 LTDGFK

-267 TSTLDKRIEALST
+267 TSTLDKRIKALST

-290 ISVDKNTGAITL
+290 VSVDKNTGAITL
-302 LDKNTQASLNGINVS
+302 LDKNTQVSLNGINMS

-332 KTEISDTG
+332 KTEISTTG
-340 GKIITA
+340 GNIITA
-346 LNSNGNLLR
+346 LDKNGNLLR

-369 VTQTDKLAQAINDQT
+369 VAQTDKLAKAINDQT

-409 DKNTGAIKTLDIHT
+409 DKNTGAIKTLDTNT

-434 LNGFKKLNETVDN
+434 LNGFNKLNETVDD
-447 KGKKIVTAIGT
+447 KGNKIVTAIGT
-458 QTAAIGTQTEAIKKQ
+458 QTDAIGTQTEAIKKQ
-473 GELLRMTIT
+473 GKLLRMTIT
-482 TSGKLIAAEI
+482 KSGKLIATEI

-498 LNFILASQ
+498 LNATLASQ
-506 NVLLSSKLDAIN
+506 NALLESKLDAIN
-518 TTIFSGLAKV
+518 TAISSGLAKV
-528 TAQES
+528 TAEERR
-533 NINKTLDLRLTAI
+533 IGRTLLFGLTAI
-546 DTQLKGTNT
+546 NIQLKGTNT

-572 TLNGNLVSGFTTVE
+572 DLNKNLVSGFKTVG

-595 LSVKLADNKT
+595 LSVKLADNT
-605 AIVNMEGSM
+605 NAIVNMEGSM
-614 KDNLKSL
+614 KNNLKSL

-635 IDKNGVVVAAAIDNN
+635 IDKNGKVVAAAIDKN
-650 GKVISEAITTQGGE
+650 GNVISTA
-664 IKGAINNNTEQIG
+664 
-677 LKIVGVVDAITK
+677 IVGVVDAIKK
-689 QTADLNQAIKDGTAS
+689 QTADLNKAITDGTAS

-716 EKAIKSLEN
+716 EKAIKSLED
-725 KQDANAKTQID
+725 KQDANAKTQIE

-749 NPGDNSSIYVD
+749 NPDDNSSIYVD
-760 PRLWAAIQYT
+760 PRLWDVIYYG
-770 DLGGVIANMLTVAEE
+770 DLREVIAKMLTVAEE
-785 PSLTYSAAYA
+785 PSLTYSAEYA
-795 IRNNELENVATM
+795 ARDNELENVSTE
-807 VWAEKIGKGSATLAA
+807 VWVEKIGNGLATLAA

-833 KQVIRVTKVISSITY
+833 KQVIRVTKVIPNITY
-848 RFTSRSTS
+848 RIASLS
-856 FDRKIVK
+856 DKKIVR
-863 INYIDSEGKLAI
+863 INYIDSAGKSAI
-875 TPNSMDVTKTFKT
+875 TPNNMGVIRTFYT
-888 YNNGIIT
+888 YVNGIIT
-895 SLVKCNIYL
+895 SVVKCNIYL
-904 EPNGTVTSIPEYT
+904 EPNATVTSIPEYT

>member
-60 NQLLKSNMV
+60 NQLLKGNMV

-208 LTNGFK
+208 LTDGFK

-227 IYALDN
+227 IYALDS

-267 TSTLDKRIEALST
+267 TSTLAKRIEALST

-290 ISVDKNTGAITL
+290 VSVDKNTGAITL
-302 LDKNTQASLNGINVS
+302 LDQNTQVSLNGINMS

-332 KTEISDTG
+332 KTEISTTG
-340 GKIITA
+340 GNIITA
-346 LNSNGNLLR
+346 LDKNGNLLR

-369 VTQTDKLAQAINDQT
+369 VTQTNKLAKAINDQT
-384 ASLSSRFEALTTAL
+384 ASLNSRFKALTFAL
-398 STGLADIKVEI
+398 STGLVGIMVEI
-409 DKNTGAIKTLDIHT
+409 DKNTGAIKTLDTNT

-434 LNGFKKLNETVDN
+434 LNGFNKLNETVDD
-447 KGKKIVTAIGT
+447 KGNKIVTAIGT
-458 QTAAIGTQTEAIKKQ
+458 QTDAIGTQTEAIKKQ
-473 GELLRMTIT
+473 GKLLRMTIT
-482 TSGKLIAAEI
+482 KSGKLIATEI

-498 LNFILASQ
+498 LNATLKSQ
-506 NVLLSSKLDAIN
+506 NALLESKLDAIN
-518 TTIFSGLAKV
+518 TAISSGLAKV
-528 TAQES
+528 TAEERR
-533 NINKTLDLRLTAI
+533 IGRTLLFGLTAI
-546 DTQLKGTNT
+546 NIQLKGTNT

-572 TLNGNLVSGFTTVE
+572 DLNKNLVSGFKTVG

-595 LSVKLADNKT
+595 LSVKLADNT
-605 AIVNMEGSM
+605 NAIVNMEGSM
-614 KDNLKSL
+614 KNNLKSL

-635 IDKNGVVVAAAIDNN
+635 IDKNGKVVAAAIDKN
-650 GKVISEAITTQGGE
+650 GNVISTA
-664 IKGAINNNTEQIG
+664 
-677 LKIVGVVDAITK
+677 IVGVVDAIKK
-689 QTADLNQAIKDGTAS
+689 QTADLNKAITDGTAS

-716 EKAIKSLEN
+716 EKAIKSLED
-725 KQDANAKTQID
+725 KQDANAKTQIE

-749 NPGDNSSIYVD
+749 NPDDNSSIYVD
-760 PRLWAAIQYT
+760 PRLWDVIYYG
-770 DLGGVIANMLTVAEE
+770 DLREVIAKMLTVAEE
-785 PSLTYSAAYA
+785 PSLTYSAEYA
-795 IRNNELENVATM
+795 ARDNELENVSTE
-807 VWAEKIGKGSATLAA
+807 VWVEKIGNGLATLAA

-833 KQVIRVTKVISSITY
+833 KQVIRVTKVIPNITY
-848 RFTSRSTS
+848 RIASLS
-856 FDRKIVK
+856 DKKIVR
-863 INYIDSEGKLAI
+863 INYIDSAGKSAI
-875 TPNSMDVTKTFKT
+875 TPNNMGVIRTFYT
-888 YNNGIIT
+888 YVNGIIT
-895 SLVKCNIYL
+895 SVVKCNIYL
-904 EPNGTVTSIPEYT
+904 EPNATVTSIPEYT

>member
-267 TSTLDKRIEALST
+267 TSTLDKRIKALST

-290 ISVDKNTGAITL
+290 VSVDKNTGAITL
-302 LDKNTQASLNGINVS
+302 LDKNTQVSLNGINMS

-332 KTEISDTG
+332 KTEISTTG
-340 GKIITA
+340 GNIITA
-346 LNSNGNLLR
+346 LDKNGNLLR

-369 VTQTDKLAQAINDQT
+369 VTQTNKLAKAINDQT
-384 ASLSSRFEALTTAL
+384 ASLSSRFKALTIAL
-398 STGLADIKVEI
+398 STGLVGIMLEI
-409 DKNTGAIKTLDIHT
+409 DKNTGAIKTLDTNT

-434 LNGFKKLNETVDN
+434 LNGFNKLNETVDD
-447 KGKKIVTAIGT
+447 KGNKIVTAIGT
-458 QTAAIGTQTEAIKKQ
+458 QTDAIGTQTEAIKKQ
-473 GELLRMTIT
+473 GKLLRMTIT
-482 TSGKLIAAEI
+482 KSGKLIAAEI
-492 VGSINT
+492 VGSIDT
-498 LNFILASQ
+498 LNATLASQ
-506 NVLLSSKLDAIN
+506 NTLLESKLNAIN
-518 TTIFSGLAKV
+518 TAISSGLAKV
-528 TAQES
+528 TAEERR
-533 NINKTLDLRLTAI
+533 IGRTLLFGLTAI
-546 DTQLKGTNT
+546 NIQLQGTNT
-555 ELQNA
+555 ELQNT

-572 TLNGNLVSGFTTVE
+572 KLNKNLVSGFKTVA
-586 NSINKMSGE
+586 NSINNMSGE
-595 LSVKLADNKT
+595 LSVKLADNTT

-614 KDNLKSL
+614 KNNLKSL

-635 IDKNGVVVAAAIDNN
+635 IGKNGEVVVAAIDKN
-650 GKVISEAITTQGGE
+650 GDVISTAIG
-664 IKGAINNNTEQIG
+664 
-677 LKIVGVVDAITK
+677 GVVDAITK
-689 QTADLNQAIKDGTAS
+689 QTADLNKAITDGTAS
-704 VVASNGELKTAI
+704 VVASNGKLKTAI
-716 EKAIKSLEN
+716 EDAIKSLEN

-749 NPGDNSSIYVD
+749 IPGDNSSIYVD
-760 PRLWAAIQYT
+760 PRLWEAIQYT
-770 DLGGVIANMLTVAEE
+770 DLGGVIANMLAVAEE
-785 PSLTYSAAYA
+785 PSLYYSAAYA
-795 IRNNELENVATM
+795 IRDNELENVSTM
-807 VWAEKIGKGSATLAA
+807 ITFEKTGNGPATLAA

-833 KQVIRVTKVISSITY
+833 KQVIRVTKVIPYITY
-848 RFTSRSTS
+848 RFTSS
-856 FDRKIVK
+856 DKKIVR
-863 INYIDSEGKLAI
+863 INYIDSNGKLAM
-875 TPNSMDVTKTFKT
+875 NSYDTEVTKTFVT
-888 YNNGIIT
+888 YANGIIT
-895 SLVKCNIYL
+895 PVVKCNIYL
-904 EPNGTVTSIPEYT
+904 EPNATVTSIPDYT

>member
-80 AIKVLSEKT
+80 AIKILSEKT

-208 LTNGFK
+208 LTDGFK

-267 TSTLDKRIEALST
+267 TSTLDKRIKALST

-290 ISVDKNTGAITL
+290 VSVDKNTGAITL
-302 LDKNTQASLNGINVS
+302 LDKNTQVSLNGINMS

-332 KTEISDTG
+332 KTEISTTG
-340 GKIITA
+340 GNIITA
-346 LNSNGNLLR
+346 LDKNGNLLR

-369 VTQTDKLAQAINDQT
+369 VTQTNKLAKAINDQT
-384 ASLSSRFEALTTAL
+384 ASLSSRFKALTFAL
-398 STGLADIKVEI
+398 STGLVGIMLEI
-409 DKNTGAIKTLDIHT
+409 DKNTGAIKTLDTHT

-434 LNGFKKLNETVDN
+434 LNGFNKLNETVDD
-447 KGKKIVTAIGT
+447 KGNKIVTAIGT
-458 QTAAIGTQTEAIKKQ
+458 QTDAIGTQTEAIKKQ
-473 GELLRMTIT
+473 GKLLRMTIT
-482 TSGKLIAAEI
+482 KSGKLIATEI
-492 VGSINT
+492 VGSITT
-498 LNFILASQ
+498 LNATLESQ
-506 NVLLSSKLDAIN
+506 NALLESKLEAIN
-518 TTIFSGLAKV
+518 TAISSGLAKV
-528 TAQES
+528 TAQERR
-533 NINKTLDLRLTAI
+533 INRTLDLRLTAI
-546 DTQLKGTNT
+546 DTQLQGTNT

-560 NAQLKTLNTTLK
+560 NAQLNTLNTTLK
-572 TLNGNLVSGFTTVE
+572 KLNKNLVSGFKTVG

-595 LSVKLADNKT
+595 LSVKLADNTT

-635 IDKNGVVVAAAIDNN
+635 IGKNGEVVVAAIDKN
-650 GKVISEAITTQGGE
+650 GNVISTAI
-664 IKGAINNNTEQIG
+664 A
-677 LKIVGVVDAITK
+677 GVVDAITK
-689 QTADLNQAIKDGTAS
+689 QTADLNKAITDGTAS

-716 EKAIKSLEN
+716 VDAIKSLEN
-725 KQDANAKTQID
+725 KQDANAKMQIE

-749 NPGDNSSIYVD
+749 NPDDNSSIYVD
-760 PRLWAAIQYT
+760 PRLWEAIKYG
-770 DLGGVIANMLTVAEE
+770 DLREVIDKMLTVAEE
-785 PSLTYSAAYA
+785 PSLTYSAVYA
-795 IRNNELENVATM
+795 IRDHEWENASTM
-807 VWAEKIGKGSATLAA
+807 VWAEKTGNGPATLAA
-822 GTLQPMDLANG
+822 GILQPMDLANG
-833 KQVIRVTKVISSITY
+833 KQVIRVTKVIPYITY
-848 RFTSRSTS
+848 RFTS
-856 FDRKIVK
+856 FDREIKSIF
-863 INYIDSEGKLAI
+863 YIDSNGKLMKMTSA
-875 TPNSMDVTKTFKT
+875 MDVIMTFRT

-895 SLVKCNIYL
+895 SPVKCNIYL
-904 EPNGTVTSIPEYT
+904 EPNATVTIMPLYT

>member
-258 KLIAAINDQ
+258 KLIAAINNQ

-302 LDKNTQASLNGINVS
+302 LDKNTQVSLNGINVS
-317 LGKIDGTLISGFQAI
+317 LGKIDGTLTSGFQAI
-332 KTEISDTG
+332 RTEISTTG

-346 LNSNGNLLR
+346 LDSNGNLLR
-355 LELDKQQK
+355 LELDKQQN

-369 VTQTDKLAQAINDQT
+369 VTQTNKLAQAINDQT

-409 DKNTGAIKTLDIHT
+409 DKNTGAIKTLDTNT

-434 LNGFKKLNETVDN
+434 LNGFNTLNETVDN
-447 KGKKIVTAIGT
+447 KGNKIVTAIGT
-458 QTAAIGTQTEAIKKQ
+458 QTDAIKKQ

-482 TSGKLIAAEI
+482 KSGNLIAAEI

-518 TTIFSGLAKV
+518 TTIFSGLAMV
-528 TAQES
+528 TALES

-560 NAQLKTLNTTLK
+560 NAQLKTLNTTLE
-572 TLNGNLVSGFTTVE
+572 TLNGNLVSGFKTVE

-595 LSVKLADNKT
+595 LSVKLADNTT

-621 KDAVDKQGGDIVTA
+621 KDVVDKQGGKIVTA
-635 IDKNGVVVAAAIDNN
+635 IDKNGVVVAAAINKN
-650 GKVISEAITTQGGE
+650 GKVISKAITTQGGE

-677 LKIVGVVDAITK
+677 LKIVGVVNAIKK
-689 QTADLNQAIKDGTAS
+689 QTADLNKAIKDGTAS
-704 VVASNGELKTAI
+704 VVASNGKLKTAI
-716 EKAIKSLEN
+716 ENAIKSLEN

-760 PRLWAAIQYT
+760 PRLWDVINST
-770 DLGGVIANMLTVAEE
+770 DLRRVIANMLTVAEE

-795 IRNNELENVATM
+795 IRNNALENVATM

-848 RFTSRSTS
+848 RFTSRFTS
-856 FDRKIVK
+856 FDKKIES
-863 INYIDSEGKLAI
+863 IYYIDSEGKSIKSVFAKEVE
-875 TPNSMDVTKTFKT
+875 MAFKT

-895 SLVKCNIYL
+895 SLVQCNIYL